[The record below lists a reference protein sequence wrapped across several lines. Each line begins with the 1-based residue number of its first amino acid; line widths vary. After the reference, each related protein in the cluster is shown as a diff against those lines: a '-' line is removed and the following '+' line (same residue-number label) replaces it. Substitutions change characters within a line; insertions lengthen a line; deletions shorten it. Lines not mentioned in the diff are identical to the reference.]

1 MVMMGRRIISRY
13 VARFTGCTL
22 GAVAVAILVALSAYA
37 VGKDQRK
44 IFDWGIPYHNVE
56 SCVLGGNFTIGDN
69 KDYEGNP
76 ILKDDELEKVKRY
89 QPVYQKIAS
98 KHGMPWQI
106 FAAIHY
112 RESSLKH
119 GSTIN
124 SEGKCEGPY
133 GISPGES
140 WLCGNEYDDE
150 KFEKVTERLATDLEE
165 KLRNKGGGDWNDPNV
180 VMEVL
185 FRYNGMAGVYIR
197 QGRELGFDE
206 AGANRGEGSPY
217 VANMLDEK
225 RDPTKNGLKWGQI
238 KRDYGPIE
246 YPANKD
252 YGAFV
257 VYLGLGGGSSSS
269 SGGAGVKKRIEERAF
284 WVGGRRTIGLQNAG
298 GKNDKDIWVTD
309 ENDGYDRFV
318 NTVTNWVSGQLK
330 EIKDQIQDSQNQNKN
345 KKGKKSKDKDKKGD
359 TIVFTPRINDMV
371 GGAKR
376 CADKLKELV
385 ADNGAWAKARK
396 VLVVSVNPVLEGKAQ
411 IKNAEIED
419 FNTKLRNGI
428 SGSKKL
434 EFIDANTKF
443 KKDIKETDF
452 EDDGIN
458 YKSELNKKI
467 YEFIRS
473 GDLDRYKNQC
483 DSSSSDNPNVEGYVF
498 PYTVGSGTTKQSDLT
513 SWYGAAYPSDGPTE
527 KGGDLCHQTWVDKGI
542 CHHGYGSSG
551 DGTDGALD
559 LTVHESYSKGPG
571 YRPKGESYL
580 AIYNGTIKSIRHRN
594 HLSNCADVMLA
605 GDDGWVYWYGHGSDW
620 AFSNLKEGQMVKA
633 GDKINEMGVGACA
646 DNTSPHEHIDRG
658 FPKGR
663 NGGKVGNRDRDFPKL
678 MNKLFKSLPQ

>member
-1 MVMMGRRIISRY
+1 MVMMGRRIISKY
-13 VARFTGCTL
+13 IARFTGCTL
-22 GAVAVAILVALSAYA
+22 GAVAVAFLVALSAYA

-44 IFDWGIPYHNVE
+44 IFDWGVPYHNIE
-56 SCVLGGNFTIGDN
+56 PCVPGGGNFSIGDN
-69 KDYEGNP
+69 KDYEGNQ

-89 QPVYQKIAS
+89 QPVYQKVAS

-124 SEGKCEGPY
+124 SEGECEGPY
-133 GISPGES
+133 GISPGEN

-197 QGRELGFDE
+197 QGRSLGFDE
-206 AGANRGEGSPY
+206 AGARRGEGSPY

-225 RDPTKNGLKWGQI
+225 RDPTKNGSNWGQI
-238 KRDYGPIE
+238 KHDFRSIE

-257 VYLGLGGGSSSS
+257 VYLGLGGGSGS
-269 SGGAGVKKRIEERAF
+269 SGGGASIEKRIEERAF
-284 WVGGRRTIGLQNAG
+284 WVGDKRAIGLQNAG

-309 ENDGYDRFV
+309 ENDGYDWFV
-318 NTVTNWVSGQLK
+318 NTAINQVSGQLK
-330 EIKDQIQDSQNQNKN
+330 ESEGQAQNSQDQSKD
-345 KKGKKSKDKDKKGD
+345 KKDKDKDKDKKGD
-359 TIVFTPRINDMV
+359 TIVFALGVNDMA

-376 CADKLKELV
+376 YTDKLKELV
-385 ADNGAWAKARK
+385 ADNGVWAKARK
-396 VLVVSVNPVLEGKAQ
+396 VLVVSVNPVLESKTQ
-411 IKNAEIED
+411 IKNADIEK
-419 FNTKLRNGI
+419 FNNELKSGL

-434 EFIDANTKF
+434 EYIDVYTKF

-467 YEFIRS
+467 YEFIRDGDPDRNKDECGEASTGLNGSIADVAKAMAAWENEDGGTCYAWGGGHVENKEHVEKLINAHFRGMENGVDCS
-473 GDLDRYKNQC
+473 GFVAAVVYKATGYLKTFTTEAMPGIKAYQKVT
-483 DSSSSDNPNVEGYVF
+483 DPQPGDIAWWKGHVEIYL
-498 PYTVGSGTTKQSDLT
+498 GTN
-513 SWYGAAYPSDGPTE
+513 SDGTYHFAGSRNPGCG
-527 KGGDLCHQTWVDKGI
+527 KNHGPSIVDRKDR
-542 CHHGYGSSG
+542 HGVKPEFFRYV
-551 DGTDGALD
+551 GTGA
-559 LTVHESYSKGPG
+559 T
-571 YRPKGESYL
+571 
-580 AIYNGTIKSIRHRN
+580 
-594 HLSNCADVMLA
+594 
-605 GDDGWVYWYGHGSDW
+605 
-620 AFSNLKEGQMVKA
+620 
-633 GDKINEMGVGACA
+633 
-646 DNTSPHEHIDRG
+646 
-658 FPKGR
+658 
-663 NGGKVGNRDRDFPKL
+663 
-678 MNKLFKSLPQ
+678 

>member
-44 IFDWGIPYHNVE
+44 IFDWGVPYHNIE
-56 SCVLGGNFTIGDN
+56 PCVPGGGNFSIGDN
-69 KDYEGNP
+69 KDYEGNQ

-124 SEGKCEGPY
+124 SEGQCEGSY
-133 GISPGES
+133 GVSPGES

-165 KLRNKGGGDWNDPNV
+165 KLGNMGGGNWNDPNV

-185 FRYNGMAGVYIR
+185 FRYNGMAGVYIQ
-197 QGRELGFDE
+197 QGRSLGFDE
-206 AGANRGEGSPY
+206 AGARRGEGSPY

-225 RDPTKNGLKWGQI
+225 RDPTKNGSNWGQV

-257 VYLGLGGGSSSS
+257 VYLGLGGGSGS
-269 SGGAGVKKRIEERAF
+269 SGGGASIEKRIEERAF
-284 WVGGRRTIGLQNAG
+284 WVGDKRAIGLQNAG

-309 ENDGYDRFV
+309 ENDGYDWFV
-318 NTVTNWVSGQLK
+318 NTAINQVGGQLK
-330 EIKDQIQDSQNQNKN
+330 ESEGQAQNSQDQNKD
-345 KKGKKSKDKDKKGD
+345 KKDKDKDKDKKGD
-359 TIVFTPRINDMV
+359 TIVFALGVNDMA

-376 CADKLKELV
+376 YTDKLKELV

-396 VLVVSVNPVLEGKAQ
+396 VLVVSVNPVLESKTQ
-411 IKNAEIED
+411 IKNADIEK
-419 FNTKLRNGI
+419 FNNELKSGL

-434 EFIDANTKF
+434 EYIDVYTKF

-467 YEFIRS
+467 YEFIRDGDPDRNKDECGEASS
-473 GDLDRYKNQC
+473 GLNGSIADVAKAMAAWENEPGGTCYSMGGGHTGKEDTEKRINAHFRGMENSIDCSGFVAAVVYKATGYYELFTT
-483 DSSSSDNPNVEGYVF
+483 SHMPNMKAYQRVTDPQPGDIAWWDGHVEVYL
-498 PYTVGSGTTKQSDLT
+498 GTN
-513 SWYGAAYPSDGPTE
+513 SDG
-527 KGGDLCHQTWVDKGI
+527 
-542 CHHGYGSSG
+542 
-551 DGTDGALD
+551 
-559 LTVHESYSKGPG
+559 SY
-571 YRPKGESYL
+571 
-580 AIYNGTIKSIRHRN
+580 H
-594 HLSNCADVMLA
+594 LA
-605 GDDGWVYWYGHGSDW
+605 GSRNSGCGKNHGPSIVDR
-620 AFSNLKEGQMVKA
+620 KDRHGVKP
-633 GDKINEMGVGACA
+633 GFFRYVGTGA
-646 DNTSPHEHIDRG
+646 T
-658 FPKGR
+658 
-663 NGGKVGNRDRDFPKL
+663 
-678 MNKLFKSLPQ
+678 

>member
-44 IFDWGIPYHNVE
+44 IFDWGVPYHNIE
-56 SCVLGGNFTIGDN
+56 PCVPGGGNFSIGDN
-69 KDYEGNP
+69 KDYEGNQ

-133 GISPGES
+133 GISPGEN

-185 FRYNGMAGVYIR
+185 FRYNGMAGVYIQ
-197 QGRELGFDE
+197 QGRSLGFDE
-206 AGANRGEGSPY
+206 AGARRGEGSPY

-225 RDPTKNGLKWGQI
+225 RDPTKNGSNWGQI
-238 KRDYGPIE
+238 KHDYRSIE

-257 VYLGLGGGSSSS
+257 VYLGLGGGSGS
-269 SGGAGVKKRIEERAF
+269 SGGGASIEKRIEERAF
-284 WVGGRRTIGLQNAG
+284 WVGDKRAIGLQNAG

-309 ENDGYDRFV
+309 ENDGYDWFV
-318 NTVTNWVSGQLK
+318 NTAINQVSGQLK
-330 EIKDQIQDSQNQNKN
+330 ESEGQAQNSQDQSKD
-345 KKGKKSKDKDKKGD
+345 KKDKDKDKDKKGD
-359 TIVFTPRINDMV
+359 TIVFALGVNDMA

-376 CADKLKELV
+376 YTDKLKELV

-396 VLVVSVNPVLEGKAQ
+396 VLVVSVNPVLESKTQ
-411 IKNAEIED
+411 IKNADIEK
-419 FNTKLRNGI
+419 FNNELRSGI

-434 EFIDANTKF
+434 EYIDVYTKF

-452 EDDGIN
+452 EDDGIG

-467 YEFIRS
+467 YGFIRDGDPDRNKDECGEASTGLNGSIADVAKAMAAWENEDGGTCYAWGGGHVDNKEHVEKLINAHFRGMENGVDCS
-473 GDLDRYKNQC
+473 GFVAAVVYKATGYLKTFTTEAMPGIKAYQKVT
-483 DSSSSDNPNVEGYVF
+483 DPQPGDIAWWKGHVEIYL
-498 PYTVGSGTTKQSDLT
+498 GTN
-513 SWYGAAYPSDGPTE
+513 SDGTYHFAGSRNPGCG
-527 KGGDLCHQTWVDKGI
+527 KNHGPSIVDRKDR
-542 CHHGYGSSG
+542 HGVKPEFYRYV
-551 DGTDGALD
+551 GTGA
-559 LTVHESYSKGPG
+559 T
-571 YRPKGESYL
+571 
-580 AIYNGTIKSIRHRN
+580 
-594 HLSNCADVMLA
+594 
-605 GDDGWVYWYGHGSDW
+605 
-620 AFSNLKEGQMVKA
+620 
-633 GDKINEMGVGACA
+633 
-646 DNTSPHEHIDRG
+646 
-658 FPKGR
+658 
-663 NGGKVGNRDRDFPKL
+663 
-678 MNKLFKSLPQ
+678 

>member
-1 MVMMGRRIISRY
+1 MVMMGRRIISKY
-13 VARFTGCTL
+13 VARFTGCAL

-44 IFDWGIPYHNVE
+44 IFDWGVPYHNIE
-56 SCVLGGNFTIGDN
+56 PCVPGGGNFSIGDN
-69 KDYEGNP
+69 KDYEGNQ

-89 QPVYQKIAS
+89 QPVYQKVAS

-124 SEGKCEGPY
+124 SEGECEGPY
-133 GISPGES
+133 GISPGEN

-197 QGRELGFDE
+197 QGRSLGFDE
-206 AGANRGEGSPY
+206 AGARRGEGSPY

-225 RDPTKNGLKWGQI
+225 RDPTKNGSNWGQI
-238 KRDYGPIE
+238 KHDFRSIE

-257 VYLGLGGGSSSS
+257 VYLGLGGGSGS
-269 SGGAGVKKRIEERAF
+269 SGGGASIEKRIEERAF
-284 WVGGRRTIGLQNAG
+284 WVGDKRAIGLQNAG

-309 ENDGYDRFV
+309 ENDGYDWFV
-318 NTVTNWVSGQLK
+318 NTAINQVSGQLK
-330 EIKDQIQDSQNQNKN
+330 ESEGQAQNSQDRNKD
-345 KKGKKSKDKDKKGD
+345 KKDKDKDKDKDKKGD
-359 TIVFTPRINDMV
+359 TIVFALGVNDMA

-376 CADKLKELV
+376 YTDKLKELV

-396 VLVVSVNPVLEGKAQ
+396 VLVVSVNPVLESKTQ
-411 IKNAEIED
+411 VKNADIEK
-419 FNTKLRNGI
+419 FNNELKSGL

-434 EFIDANTKF
+434 EYIDVYTKF

-467 YEFIRS
+467 YEFIRDGDPDRNKDECGEASTGLNGSIADVAKAMAAWESEDGGTCYAWGGGHTSKEDSEKRINAHFRGMENGVDCS
-473 GDLDRYKNQC
+473 GFVAAVVYKATGYFEQFITQNM
-483 DSSSSDNPNVEGYVF
+483 PNMKAYQRVTDPQPGDIAWWDGHVEIYL
-498 PYTVGSGTTKQSDLT
+498 GTN
-513 SWYGAAYPSDGPTE
+513 SDGTYHFAGSRNPGCG
-527 KGGDLCHQTWVDKGI
+527 KNHGPSIVDRKDR
-542 CHHGYGSSG
+542 HGVKPGFFRYV
-551 DGTDGALD
+551 GTGA
-559 LTVHESYSKGPG
+559 T
-571 YRPKGESYL
+571 
-580 AIYNGTIKSIRHRN
+580 
-594 HLSNCADVMLA
+594 
-605 GDDGWVYWYGHGSDW
+605 
-620 AFSNLKEGQMVKA
+620 
-633 GDKINEMGVGACA
+633 
-646 DNTSPHEHIDRG
+646 
-658 FPKGR
+658 
-663 NGGKVGNRDRDFPKL
+663 
-678 MNKLFKSLPQ
+678 

>member
-1 MVMMGRRIISRY
+1 MMGRRIISRY

-44 IFDWGIPYHNVE
+44 IFDWGVPYHNIE
-56 SCVLGGNFTIGDN
+56 PCVPGGGNFSIGDN
-69 KDYEGNP
+69 KDYEGNQ

-89 QPVYQKIAS
+89 QPVYQKVAS

-124 SEGKCEGPY
+124 SEGECEGPY
-133 GISPGES
+133 GISPGEN

-197 QGRELGFDE
+197 QGRSLGFDE
-206 AGANRGEGSPY
+206 AGARRGEGSPY

-225 RDPTKNGLKWGQI
+225 RDPTKNGSNWGQI
-238 KRDYGPIE
+238 KHDFRSIE

-257 VYLGLGGGSSSS
+257 VYLGLGGGSGS
-269 SGGAGVKKRIEERAF
+269 SGGGASIEKRIEERAF
-284 WVGGRRTIGLQNAG
+284 WVGDKRAIGLQNAG

-309 ENDGYDRFV
+309 ENDGYDWFV
-318 NTVTNWVSGQLK
+318 NTAINQVSGQLK
-330 EIKDQIQDSQNQNKN
+330 ESEGQVQNSQDQSKD
-345 KKGKKSKDKDKKGD
+345 KKDKDKDKDKKGD
-359 TIVFTPRINDMV
+359 TIVFALGVNDMA

-376 CADKLKELV
+376 YTDKLKELV

-396 VLVVSVNPVLEGKAQ
+396 VLVVSVNPVLESKTQ
-411 IKNAEIED
+411 IKNADIEK
-419 FNTKLRNGI
+419 FNNELKSGL

-434 EFIDANTKF
+434 EYIDVYTKF

-467 YEFIRS
+467 YEFIRDGDPDRNKDECGEASS
-473 GDLDRYKNQC
+473 GLNGSIADVAKAMAAWENEDGGTCYAWGGGHVDNKEHVEKLINAHFRGMENGVDCSGFVAAVVYKATGYLKTFTTEAMPGIKAYQKVT
-483 DSSSSDNPNVEGYVF
+483 DPQPGDIAWWKGHVEIYL
-498 PYTVGSGTTKQSDLT
+498 GTN
-513 SWYGAAYPSDGPTE
+513 SDGTYHFAGSRNPGCG
-527 KGGDLCHQTWVDKGI
+527 KNHGPSIVDRKDR
-542 CHHGYGSSG
+542 HGVKPEFYRYV
-551 DGTDGALD
+551 GTGA
-559 LTVHESYSKGPG
+559 T
-571 YRPKGESYL
+571 
-580 AIYNGTIKSIRHRN
+580 
-594 HLSNCADVMLA
+594 
-605 GDDGWVYWYGHGSDW
+605 
-620 AFSNLKEGQMVKA
+620 
-633 GDKINEMGVGACA
+633 
-646 DNTSPHEHIDRG
+646 
-658 FPKGR
+658 
-663 NGGKVGNRDRDFPKL
+663 
-678 MNKLFKSLPQ
+678 

>member
-1 MVMMGRRIISRY
+1 MVMIGRRIISRY

-44 IFDWGIPYHNVE
+44 IFDWGVPYHNIE
-56 SCVLGGNFTIGDN
+56 PCVPGGGNFSIGDN
-69 KDYEGNP
+69 KDYEGNQ

-89 QPVYQKIAS
+89 QPVYQKVAS

-124 SEGKCEGPY
+124 SEGECEGPY
-133 GISPGES
+133 GISPGEN

-197 QGRELGFDE
+197 QGRSLGFDE
-206 AGANRGEGSPY
+206 AGARRGEGSPY

-225 RDPTKNGLKWGQI
+225 RDPTKNGSNWGQI
-238 KRDYGPIE
+238 KHDFRSIE

-257 VYLGLGGGSSSS
+257 VYLGLGGGSGS
-269 SGGAGVKKRIEERAF
+269 SGGGASIEKRIEERAF
-284 WVGGRRTIGLQNAG
+284 WVGDKRAIGLQNAG
-298 GKNDKDIWVTD
+298 GKNDKDVWVTD
-309 ENDGYDRFV
+309 ENDGYDWFV
-318 NTVTNWVSGQLK
+318 NTAINQVGGQLK
-330 EIKDQIQDSQNQNKN
+330 ESEGQAQNSQDQDKD
-345 KKGKKSKDKDKKGD
+345 KKDKDKDKDKDKKGD
-359 TIVFTPRINDMV
+359 TIVFALGVNDMA

-376 CADKLKELV
+376 YTDKLKELV

-396 VLVVSVNPVLEGKAQ
+396 VLVVSVNPVLESKTQ
-411 IKNAEIED
+411 IKNADIEK
-419 FNTKLRNGI
+419 FNNELKSGL

-434 EFIDANTKF
+434 EYIDVYTKF

-467 YEFIRS
+467 YEFIRDGDPDRNKDECGEASTGLNGSIADVAKAMAAWENEDGGTCYAWGGGHVENKEHVEKLINAHFRGMENGVDCS
-473 GDLDRYKNQC
+473 GFVASVVYKATGYLKTFTTEAMPGIKAYQKVT
-483 DSSSSDNPNVEGYVF
+483 DPQPGDIAWWKGHVEIYL
-498 PYTVGSGTTKQSDLT
+498 GTN
-513 SWYGAAYPSDGPTE
+513 SDGTYHFAGSRNPGCG
-527 KGGDLCHQTWVDKGI
+527 KNHGPSIVDRKDR
-542 CHHGYGSSG
+542 HGVKPEFFRYV
-551 DGTDGALD
+551 GTGA
-559 LTVHESYSKGPG
+559 T
-571 YRPKGESYL
+571 
-580 AIYNGTIKSIRHRN
+580 
-594 HLSNCADVMLA
+594 
-605 GDDGWVYWYGHGSDW
+605 
-620 AFSNLKEGQMVKA
+620 
-633 GDKINEMGVGACA
+633 
-646 DNTSPHEHIDRG
+646 
-658 FPKGR
+658 
-663 NGGKVGNRDRDFPKL
+663 
-678 MNKLFKSLPQ
+678 

>member
-13 VARFTGCTL
+13 VARFTGCAL
-22 GAVAVAILVALSAYA
+22 GAVAVSILVALSAYA

-44 IFDWGIPYHNVE
+44 IFDWGVPYHNIE
-56 SCVLGGNFTIGDN
+56 PCVPGGGNFSIGDN
-69 KDYEGNP
+69 KDYEGNQ

-89 QPVYQKIAS
+89 QPVYQKVAS

-124 SEGKCEGPY
+124 SEGECEGPY
-133 GISPGES
+133 GISPGEN

-197 QGRELGFDE
+197 QGRSLGFDE
-206 AGANRGEGSPY
+206 AGARRGEGSPY

-225 RDPTKNGLKWGQI
+225 RDPTKNGSNWGQI
-238 KRDYGPIE
+238 KHDFRSIE

-257 VYLGLGGGSSSS
+257 VYLGLGGGSGS
-269 SGGAGVKKRIEERAF
+269 SGGGASIEKRIEERAF
-284 WVGGRRTIGLQNAG
+284 WVGDKRTIGLQNAG

-309 ENDGYDRFV
+309 ENDGYDWFV
-318 NTVTNWVSGQLK
+318 NTAINQVSGQLK
-330 EIKDQIQDSQNQNKN
+330 ESEGQAQNSQDQNKD
-345 KKGKKSKDKDKKGD
+345 KKDKDKDKDKKGD
-359 TIVFTPRINDMV
+359 TIVFALGVNDMA

-376 CADKLKELV
+376 YTDKLKELV

-396 VLVVSVNPVLEGKAQ
+396 VLVVSVNPVLESKTQ
-411 IKNAEIED
+411 IKNADIEK
-419 FNTKLRNGI
+419 FNNELKSGL

-434 EFIDANTKF
+434 EYIDVYTKF

-467 YEFIRS
+467 YEFIRDGDPDRNKDECGEASTGLNGSIADVAKAMAAWENEDGGTCYAWGGGHVENKEHVEKLINAHFRGMENGVDCS
-473 GDLDRYKNQC
+473 GFVAAVVYKATGYLKTFTTEEMPGIKAYQKVT
-483 DSSSSDNPNVEGYVF
+483 DPQPGDIAWWKGHVEIYL
-498 PYTVGSGTTKQSDLT
+498 GTN
-513 SWYGAAYPSDGPTE
+513 SDGTYHFAGSRNPGCG
-527 KGGDLCHQTWVDKGI
+527 KNHGPSIVDRKDR
-542 CHHGYGSSG
+542 HGVKPEFYRYV
-551 DGTDGALD
+551 GTGA
-559 LTVHESYSKGPG
+559 T
-571 YRPKGESYL
+571 
-580 AIYNGTIKSIRHRN
+580 
-594 HLSNCADVMLA
+594 
-605 GDDGWVYWYGHGSDW
+605 
-620 AFSNLKEGQMVKA
+620 
-633 GDKINEMGVGACA
+633 
-646 DNTSPHEHIDRG
+646 
-658 FPKGR
+658 
-663 NGGKVGNRDRDFPKL
+663 
-678 MNKLFKSLPQ
+678 

>member
-44 IFDWGIPYHNVE
+44 IFDWGVPYHNIE
-56 SCVLGGNFTIGDN
+56 PCVPGGGNFSIGDN
-69 KDYEGNP
+69 KDYEGNQ

-89 QPVYQKIAS
+89 QPVYQKVAS

-124 SEGKCEGPY
+124 SEGECEGPY
-133 GISPGES
+133 GISPGEN

-197 QGRELGFDE
+197 QGRSLGFDE
-206 AGANRGEGSPY
+206 AGARRGEGSPY

-225 RDPTKNGLKWGQI
+225 RDPTKNGSNWGQI
-238 KRDYGPIE
+238 KHDFRSIE

-257 VYLGLGGGSSSS
+257 VYLGLGGGSGS
-269 SGGAGVKKRIEERAF
+269 SGGGASIEKRIEERAF
-284 WVGGRRTIGLQNAG
+284 WVGDKRAIGLQNAG

-309 ENDGYDRFV
+309 ENDGYDWFV
-318 NTVTNWVSGQLK
+318 NTAINQVGGQLK
-330 EIKDQIQDSQNQNKN
+330 ESEGQAQNSQDQNKD
-345 KKGKKSKDKDKKGD
+345 KKDKDKDKDKDKKGD
-359 TIVFTPRINDMV
+359 TIVFALGVNDMA

-376 CADKLKELV
+376 YTDKLKELV

-396 VLVVSVNPVLEGKAQ
+396 VLVVSVNPVLESKTQ
-411 IKNAEIED
+411 IKNADIEK
-419 FNTKLRNGI
+419 FNNELKSGL

-434 EFIDANTKF
+434 EYIDVYTKF

-467 YEFIRS
+467 YEFIRDGDPDRNKDECGEASTGLNGSIADVAKAMAAWENEDGGTCYAWGGGHVDNKEHVEKLINAHFRGMENGVDCS
-473 GDLDRYKNQC
+473 GFVAAVVYKATGYLKTFTTEAMPGIKAYQKVT
-483 DSSSSDNPNVEGYVF
+483 DPQPGDIAWWKGHVEIYL
-498 PYTVGSGTTKQSDLT
+498 GTN
-513 SWYGAAYPSDGPTE
+513 SDGTYHFAGSRNPGCG
-527 KGGDLCHQTWVDKGI
+527 KNHGPSIVDRKDR
-542 CHHGYGSSG
+542 HGVKPEFYRYV
-551 DGTDGALD
+551 GTGA
-559 LTVHESYSKGPG
+559 T
-571 YRPKGESYL
+571 
-580 AIYNGTIKSIRHRN
+580 
-594 HLSNCADVMLA
+594 
-605 GDDGWVYWYGHGSDW
+605 
-620 AFSNLKEGQMVKA
+620 
-633 GDKINEMGVGACA
+633 
-646 DNTSPHEHIDRG
+646 
-658 FPKGR
+658 
-663 NGGKVGNRDRDFPKL
+663 
-678 MNKLFKSLPQ
+678 

>member
-1 MVMMGRRIISRY
+1 MVMIGRRIISRY

-44 IFDWGIPYHNVE
+44 IFDWGVPYHNIE
-56 SCVLGGNFTIGDN
+56 PCVPGGGNFSIGDN
-69 KDYEGNP
+69 KDYEGNQ

-89 QPVYQKIAS
+89 QPVYQKVAS

-124 SEGKCEGPY
+124 SEGECEGPY
-133 GISPGES
+133 GISPGEN

-197 QGRELGFDE
+197 QGRSLGFDE
-206 AGANRGEGSPY
+206 AGARRGEGSPY

-225 RDPTKNGLKWGQI
+225 RDPTKNGSNWGQI
-238 KRDYGPIE
+238 KHDFRSIE

-257 VYLGLGGGSSSS
+257 VYLGLGGGSGS
-269 SGGAGVKKRIEERAF
+269 SGGGASIEKRIEERAF
-284 WVGGRRTIGLQNAG
+284 WVGDKRAIGLQNAG
-298 GKNDKDIWVTD
+298 GKNDKDVWVTD
-309 ENDGYDRFV
+309 ENDGYDWFV
-318 NTVTNWVSGQLK
+318 NTAINQVGGQLK
-330 EIKDQIQDSQNQNKN
+330 ESEGQAQNSQDQNKDN
-345 KKGKKSKDKDKKGD
+345 KDKKGD
-359 TIVFTPRINDMV
+359 TIVFALGVNDMA

-376 CADKLKELV
+376 YTDKLKELV

-396 VLVVSVNPVLEGKAQ
+396 VLVVSVNPVLESKTQ
-411 IKNAEIED
+411 IKNADIEK
-419 FNTKLRNGI
+419 FNNELKSGL

-434 EFIDANTKF
+434 EYIDVYTKF

-467 YEFIRS
+467 YEFIRDGDPDRNKDECGEASS
-473 GDLDRYKNQC
+473 GLNGSIADVAKAMAAWENEPGGTCYSMGGGHTSKEDTEKRINAHFRGMENSIDCSGFVAAVVYKATGYYELFTT
-483 DSSSSDNPNVEGYVF
+483 SHMPNMKAYQRVTDPQPGDIAWWDGHVEVYL
-498 PYTVGSGTTKQSDLT
+498 GTN
-513 SWYGAAYPSDGPTE
+513 SDG
-527 KGGDLCHQTWVDKGI
+527 
-542 CHHGYGSSG
+542 
-551 DGTDGALD
+551 
-559 LTVHESYSKGPG
+559 SY
-571 YRPKGESYL
+571 
-580 AIYNGTIKSIRHRN
+580 H
-594 HLSNCADVMLA
+594 LA
-605 GDDGWVYWYGHGSDW
+605 GSRNSGCGKNHGPSIVDR
-620 AFSNLKEGQMVKA
+620 KDRHGVKP
-633 GDKINEMGVGACA
+633 GFFRYVGTGA
-646 DNTSPHEHIDRG
+646 T
-658 FPKGR
+658 
-663 NGGKVGNRDRDFPKL
+663 
-678 MNKLFKSLPQ
+678 

>member
-1 MVMMGRRIISRY
+1 MVMIGRRIISRY

-44 IFDWGIPYHNVE
+44 IFDWGVPYHNIE
-56 SCVLGGNFTIGDN
+56 PCVPGGGNFSIGDN
-69 KDYEGNP
+69 KDYEGNQ

-89 QPVYQKIAS
+89 QPVYQKVAS

-124 SEGKCEGPY
+124 SEGECEGPY
-133 GISPGES
+133 GISPGEN

-185 FRYNGMAGVYIR
+185 FRYNGMAGVYIQ
-197 QGRELGFDE
+197 QGRSLGFDE
-206 AGANRGEGSPY
+206 AGARRGEGSPY

-225 RDPTKNGLKWGQI
+225 RDPTKNGSNWGQI
-238 KRDYGPIE
+238 KHDYRSIE

-257 VYLGLGGGSSSS
+257 VYLGLGGGSGS
-269 SGGAGVKKRIEERAF
+269 SGGGASIEKRIEERAF
-284 WVGGRRTIGLQNAG
+284 WVGDKRAIGLQNAG

-309 ENDGYDRFV
+309 ENDGYDWFV
-318 NTVTNWVSGQLK
+318 NTAINQVSGQLK
-330 EIKDQIQDSQNQNKN
+330 ESEGQAQNSQDQSKD
-345 KKGKKSKDKDKKGD
+345 KKDKDKDKKGD
-359 TIVFTPRINDMV
+359 TIVFALGVNDMA

-376 CADKLKELV
+376 YTDKLKELV

-396 VLVVSVNPVLEGKAQ
+396 VLVVSVNPVLESKTQ
-411 IKNAEIED
+411 IKNADIEK
-419 FNTKLRNGI
+419 FNNELKSGL

-434 EFIDANTKF
+434 EYIDVYTKF

-452 EDDGIN
+452 EDDGIG

-467 YEFIRS
+467 YEFIRDGDPDRNKDECGEASTGLNGSIADVAKAMAAWENEDGGTCYAWGGGHVENKEHVEKLINAHFRGMENGVDCS
-473 GDLDRYKNQC
+473 GFVASVVYKATGYLKTFTTEAMPGIKAYQKVT
-483 DSSSSDNPNVEGYVF
+483 DPQPGDIAWWKGHVEIYL
-498 PYTVGSGTTKQSDLT
+498 GTN
-513 SWYGAAYPSDGPTE
+513 SDGTYHFAGSRNPGCG
-527 KGGDLCHQTWVDKGI
+527 KNHGPSIVDRKDR
-542 CHHGYGSSG
+542 HGVKPEFFRYV
-551 DGTDGALD
+551 GTGA
-559 LTVHESYSKGPG
+559 T
-571 YRPKGESYL
+571 
-580 AIYNGTIKSIRHRN
+580 
-594 HLSNCADVMLA
+594 
-605 GDDGWVYWYGHGSDW
+605 
-620 AFSNLKEGQMVKA
+620 
-633 GDKINEMGVGACA
+633 
-646 DNTSPHEHIDRG
+646 
-658 FPKGR
+658 
-663 NGGKVGNRDRDFPKL
+663 
-678 MNKLFKSLPQ
+678 

>member
-1 MVMMGRRIISRY
+1 MVMIGRRIISRHF
-13 VARFTGCTL
+13 ARFAGCTL

-44 IFDWGIPYHNVE
+44 IFDWGVPYHNIE
-56 SCVLGGNFTIGDN
+56 PCVPGGGNFSIGDN
-69 KDYEGNP
+69 KDYEGNQ

-133 GISPGES
+133 GISPGEN

-185 FRYNGMAGVYIR
+185 FRYNGMAGVYIQ
-197 QGRELGFDE
+197 QGRSLGFDE
-206 AGANRGEGSPY
+206 AGARRGEGSPY

-225 RDPTKNGLKWGQI
+225 RDPTKNGSNWGQI
-238 KRDYGPIE
+238 KHDYRSIE

-257 VYLGLGGGSSSS
+257 VYLGLGGGSGS
-269 SGGAGVKKRIEERAF
+269 SGGGASIEKRIEERAF
-284 WVGGRRTIGLQNAG
+284 WVGDKRAIGLQNAG

-309 ENDGYDRFV
+309 ENDGYDWFV
-318 NTVTNWVSGQLK
+318 NTAINQVSGQLK
-330 EIKDQIQDSQNQNKN
+330 ESEGQAQNSQDQSKD
-345 KKGKKSKDKDKKGD
+345 KKDKDKDKDKKGD
-359 TIVFTPRINDMV
+359 TTVFALGVNDMA

-376 CADKLKELV
+376 YTDKLKELV

-396 VLVVSVNPVLEGKAQ
+396 VLVVSVNPVLESKTQ
-411 IKNAEIED
+411 IKNADIEK
-419 FNTKLRNGI
+419 FNNELKSGL

-434 EFIDANTKF
+434 EYIDVYTKF

-452 EDDGIN
+452 EDDGIG

-467 YEFIRS
+467 YEFIRDGDPDRNKDECGEASTGLNGSIADVAKAMAAWENEDGGTCYAWGGGHVDNKEHVEKLINAHFRGMENGVDCS
-473 GDLDRYKNQC
+473 GFVAAVVYKATGYLKTFTTEAMPGIKAYQKVT
-483 DSSSSDNPNVEGYVF
+483 DPQPGDIAWWKGHVEIYL
-498 PYTVGSGTTKQSDLT
+498 GTN
-513 SWYGAAYPSDGPTE
+513 SDGTYHFAGSRNPGCG
-527 KGGDLCHQTWVDKGI
+527 KNHGPSIVDRKDR
-542 CHHGYGSSG
+542 HGVKPEFYRYV
-551 DGTDGALD
+551 GTGA
-559 LTVHESYSKGPG
+559 T
-571 YRPKGESYL
+571 
-580 AIYNGTIKSIRHRN
+580 
-594 HLSNCADVMLA
+594 
-605 GDDGWVYWYGHGSDW
+605 
-620 AFSNLKEGQMVKA
+620 
-633 GDKINEMGVGACA
+633 
-646 DNTSPHEHIDRG
+646 
-658 FPKGR
+658 
-663 NGGKVGNRDRDFPKL
+663 
-678 MNKLFKSLPQ
+678 

>member
-1 MVMMGRRIISRY
+1 MMGRRIISRY
-13 VARFTGCTL
+13 IARFTGCTL
-22 GAVAVAILVALSAYA
+22 GAVAVAVLVALSAYA

-44 IFDWGIPYHNVE
+44 IFDWGVPYHNIE
-56 SCVLGGNFTIGDN
+56 PCVPGGGNFSIGDN
-69 KDYEGNP
+69 KDYEGNQ

-124 SEGKCEGPY
+124 SEGQCEGSY
-133 GISPGES
+133 GVSPGES

-165 KLRNKGGGDWNDPNV
+165 KLGNMGGGNWNDPNV

-185 FRYNGMAGVYIR
+185 FRYNGMAGVYIQ
-197 QGRELGFDE
+197 QGRSLGFDE
-206 AGANRGEGSPY
+206 AGARRGEGSPY

-225 RDPTKNGLKWGQI
+225 RDPTKNGSNWGQV

-257 VYLGLGGGSSSS
+257 VYLGLGGGSGS
-269 SGGAGVKKRIEERAF
+269 SGGGASIEKRIEERAF
-284 WVGGRRTIGLQNAG
+284 WVGDKRAIGLQNAG

-309 ENDGYDRFV
+309 ENDGYDWFV
-318 NTVTNWVSGQLK
+318 NTAINQVSGQLK
-330 EIKDQIQDSQNQNKN
+330 ESEGQAQNSQDQSKD
-345 KKGKKSKDKDKKGD
+345 KKDKDKDKDKKGD
-359 TIVFTPRINDMV
+359 TIVFALGVNDMA

-376 CADKLKELV
+376 YTDKLKELV

-396 VLVVSVNPVLEGKAQ
+396 VLVVSVNPVLESKTQ
-411 IKNAEIED
+411 IKNADIEK
-419 FNTKLRNGI
+419 FNNELKSGL

-434 EFIDANTKF
+434 EYIDVYTKF

-467 YEFIRS
+467 YEFIRDGDPDRNKDECGEASTGLNGSIADVAKAMAAWENEDGGTCYAWGGGHVENKEHVEKLINAHFRGMENGVDCS
-473 GDLDRYKNQC
+473 GFVASVVYKATGYLKTFTTEAMPGIKAYQKVT
-483 DSSSSDNPNVEGYVF
+483 DPQPGDIAWWKGHVEIYL
-498 PYTVGSGTTKQSDLT
+498 GTN
-513 SWYGAAYPSDGPTE
+513 SDGTYHFAGSRNPGCG
-527 KGGDLCHQTWVDKGI
+527 KNHGPSIVDRKDR
-542 CHHGYGSSG
+542 HGVKPEFFRYV
-551 DGTDGALD
+551 GTGA
-559 LTVHESYSKGPG
+559 T
-571 YRPKGESYL
+571 
-580 AIYNGTIKSIRHRN
+580 
-594 HLSNCADVMLA
+594 
-605 GDDGWVYWYGHGSDW
+605 
-620 AFSNLKEGQMVKA
+620 
-633 GDKINEMGVGACA
+633 
-646 DNTSPHEHIDRG
+646 
-658 FPKGR
+658 
-663 NGGKVGNRDRDFPKL
+663 
-678 MNKLFKSLPQ
+678 

>member
-1 MVMMGRRIISRY
+1 MVMMGRRIISKY
-13 VARFTGCTL
+13 VARFIGCTL

-44 IFDWGIPYHNVE
+44 IFDWGVPYHNIE
-56 SCVLGGNFTIGDN
+56 PCVPGGGNFSIGDN
-69 KDYEGNP
+69 KDYEGNQ

-89 QPVYQKIAS
+89 QPVYQKVAS

-124 SEGKCEGPY
+124 SEGECEGPY
-133 GISPGES
+133 GISPGEN

-197 QGRELGFDE
+197 QGRSLGFDE
-206 AGANRGEGSPY
+206 AGARRGEGSPY

-225 RDPTKNGLKWGQI
+225 RDPTKNGSNWGQI
-238 KRDYGPIE
+238 KHDYRSIE

-257 VYLGLGGGSSSS
+257 VYLGLGGGSGS
-269 SGGAGVKKRIEERAF
+269 SGGGASIEKRIEERAF
-284 WVGGRRTIGLQNAG
+284 WVGDKRAIGLQNAG

-309 ENDGYDRFV
+309 ENDGYDWFV
-318 NTVTNWVSGQLK
+318 NTAINQVSGQLK
-330 EIKDQIQDSQNQNKN
+330 ESEGQAQNSQDQNKD
-345 KKGKKSKDKDKKGD
+345 KKDKDKDKNKDKKGD
-359 TIVFTPRINDMV
+359 TIVFALGVNDMV

-376 CADKLKELV
+376 YTDKLKELV

-396 VLVVSVNPVLEGKAQ
+396 VLVVSVNPVLESKTQ
-411 IKNAEIED
+411 IKNADIEK
-419 FNTKLRNGI
+419 FNNELKSGL

-434 EFIDANTKF
+434 EYIDVYTKF

-467 YEFIRS
+467 YEFIRDGDPDRNKDECGEASS
-473 GDLDRYKNQC
+473 GLNGSIADVAKAMAAWENEPGGTCYSMGGGHYDSPEPLEKMIDAHFRGMENSIDCSGFVATVVYKATGYYEQFTT
-483 DSSSSDNPNVEGYVF
+483 SHMPNMKAYQRVTDPQPGDIAWWDGHVEVYL
-498 PYTVGSGTTKQSDLT
+498 GTN
-513 SWYGAAYPSDGPTE
+513 SDG
-527 KGGDLCHQTWVDKGI
+527 
-542 CHHGYGSSG
+542 
-551 DGTDGALD
+551 
-559 LTVHESYSKGPG
+559 SY
-571 YRPKGESYL
+571 
-580 AIYNGTIKSIRHRN
+580 H
-594 HLSNCADVMLA
+594 LA
-605 GDDGWVYWYGHGSDW
+605 GSRNPGCGKNHGPS
-620 AFSNLKEGQMVKA
+620 
-633 GDKINEMGVGACA
+633 I
-646 DNTSPHEHIDRG
+646 IDRKDRHGVKPG
-658 FPKGR
+658 FFRFVGKGAT
-663 NGGKVGNRDRDFPKL
+663 
-678 MNKLFKSLPQ
+678 

>member
-22 GAVAVAILVALSAYA
+22 GAVAVAFLVALSAYA

-44 IFDWGIPYHNVE
+44 IFDWGVPYHNIE
-56 SCVLGGNFTIGDN
+56 PCVPGGGNLSIGDN
-69 KDYEGNP
+69 KDYEGNQ
-76 ILKDDELEKVKRY
+76 ILTDEELEKVKRY
-89 QPVYQKIAS
+89 QPVYQKIAL

-124 SEGKCEGPY
+124 SEGQCEGPY

-165 KLRNKGGGDWNDPNV
+165 KLRNKGGGDWSDPNV

-197 QGRELGFDE
+197 QGRSLGFDE
-206 AGANRGEGSPY
+206 AGARRGEGSPY
-217 VANMLDEK
+217 VVNMLDEK
-225 RDPTKNGLKWGQI
+225 RDPTKNGSNWGQV
-238 KRDYGPIE
+238 KRDYGGIE

-257 VYLGLGGGSSSS
+257 VYLGLGGGSGS
-269 SGGAGVKKRIEERAF
+269 SGGGASIEKRIEERAF
-284 WVGGRRTIGLQNAG
+284 WVGDKRTIGLQNAG

-309 ENDGYDRFV
+309 ENDGYDWFV
-318 NTVTNWVSGQLK
+318 NTAINQVGGQLK
-330 EIKDQIQDSQNQNKN
+330 ESEGQAQNSQDQSKD
-345 KKGKKSKDKDKKGD
+345 KKDKDKDKDKDKKGD
-359 TIVFTPRINDMV
+359 TIVFALGVNDMA

-376 CADKLKELV
+376 YTDKLKELV

-396 VLVVSVNPVLEGKAQ
+396 VLVVSVNPVLESKTQ
-411 IKNAEIED
+411 IKNADIEK
-419 FNTKLRNGI
+419 FNNELKSGL

-434 EFIDANTKF
+434 EYINVYTKF

-467 YEFIRS
+467 YEFIRDGDPDRNKDECGEASTGLNGSIADVAKAMAAWENEDGGTCYAWGGGHTSKEDTEKRINAHFRGMENGVDCS
-473 GDLDRYKNQC
+473 GFVAAVVYKATGYYELFITQNM
-483 DSSSSDNPNVEGYVF
+483 PNMKAYQRVTDPQPGDIAWWDGHVEIYL
-498 PYTVGSGTTKQSDLT
+498 GTN
-513 SWYGAAYPSDGPTE
+513 SDGTYHFAGSRNLGCGKNHGPSI
-527 KGGDLCHQTWVDKGI
+527 VDRKDR
-542 CHHGYGSSG
+542 HGVKPGFFRYV
-551 DGTDGALD
+551 GT
-559 LTVHESYSKGPG
+559 
-571 YRPKGESYL
+571 
-580 AIYNGTIKSIRHRN
+580 
-594 HLSNCADVMLA
+594 
-605 GDDGWVYWYGHGSDW
+605 
-620 AFSNLKEGQMVKA
+620 
-633 GDKINEMGVGACA
+633 GV
-646 DNTSPHEHIDRG
+646 T
-658 FPKGR
+658 
-663 NGGKVGNRDRDFPKL
+663 
-678 MNKLFKSLPQ
+678 

>member
-1 MVMMGRRIISRY
+1 MVMIGRRIISRHF
-13 VARFTGCTL
+13 ARFAGCTL

-44 IFDWGIPYHNVE
+44 IFDWGVPYHNIE
-56 SCVLGGNFTIGDN
+56 PCVPGGGNFSIGDN
-69 KDYEGNP
+69 KDYEGNQ

-133 GISPGES
+133 GISPGEN

-185 FRYNGMAGVYIR
+185 FRYNGMAGVYIQ
-197 QGRELGFDE
+197 QGRSLGFDE
-206 AGANRGEGSPY
+206 AGARRGEGSPY

-225 RDPTKNGLKWGQI
+225 RDPTKNGSNWGQI
-238 KRDYGPIE
+238 KHDYRSIE

-252 YGAFV
+252 YGAFG
-257 VYLGLGGGSSSS
+257 VYLGLGGGSGS
-269 SGGAGVKKRIEERAF
+269 SGGGASIEKRIEERAF
-284 WVGGRRTIGLQNAG
+284 WVGDKRAIGLQNAG

-309 ENDGYDRFV
+309 ENDGYDWFV
-318 NTVTNWVSGQLK
+318 NTAINQVSGQLK
-330 EIKDQIQDSQNQNKN
+330 ESEGQAQNSQDQSKD
-345 KKGKKSKDKDKKGD
+345 KKDKDKDKDKKGD
-359 TIVFTPRINDMV
+359 TIVFALGVNDMA

-376 CADKLKELV
+376 YTDKLKELV

-396 VLVVSVNPVLEGKAQ
+396 VLVVSVNPVLESKTQ
-411 IKNAEIED
+411 IKNADIEK
-419 FNTKLRNGI
+419 FNNELKSGL

-434 EFIDANTKF
+434 EYIDVYTKF

-452 EDDGIN
+452 EDDGIG

-467 YEFIRS
+467 YEFIRDGDPDRNKDECGEASTGLNGSIADVAKAMAAWENEDGGTCYAWGGGHVDNKEHVEKLINAHFRGMENGVDCS
-473 GDLDRYKNQC
+473 GFVAAVVYKATGYLKTFTTEAMPGIKAYQKVT
-483 DSSSSDNPNVEGYVF
+483 DPQPGDIAWWKGHVEIYL
-498 PYTVGSGTTKQSDLT
+498 GTN
-513 SWYGAAYPSDGPTE
+513 SDGTYHFAGSRNPGCG
-527 KGGDLCHQTWVDKGI
+527 KNHGPSIVDRKDR
-542 CHHGYGSSG
+542 HGVKPEFYRYV
-551 DGTDGALD
+551 GTGA
-559 LTVHESYSKGPG
+559 T
-571 YRPKGESYL
+571 
-580 AIYNGTIKSIRHRN
+580 
-594 HLSNCADVMLA
+594 
-605 GDDGWVYWYGHGSDW
+605 
-620 AFSNLKEGQMVKA
+620 
-633 GDKINEMGVGACA
+633 
-646 DNTSPHEHIDRG
+646 
-658 FPKGR
+658 
-663 NGGKVGNRDRDFPKL
+663 
-678 MNKLFKSLPQ
+678 

>member
-1 MVMMGRRIISRY
+1 MIGRRIISRY

-44 IFDWGIPYHNVE
+44 IFDWGVPYHNIE
-56 SCVLGGNFTIGDN
+56 PCVPGGGNFSIGDN
-69 KDYEGNP
+69 KDYEGNQ

-89 QPVYQKIAS
+89 QPVYQKVAS

-124 SEGKCEGPY
+124 SEGECEGPY
-133 GISPGES
+133 GISPGEN

-185 FRYNGMAGVYIR
+185 FRYNGMAGGYIR
-197 QGRELGFDE
+197 QGRSLGFDE
-206 AGANRGEGSPY
+206 AGARRGEGSPY

-225 RDPTKNGLKWGQI
+225 RDPTKNGSNWGQI
-238 KRDYGPIE
+238 KHDFRSIE

-257 VYLGLGGGSSSS
+257 VYLGLGGGSGS
-269 SGGAGVKKRIEERAF
+269 SGGGASIEKRIEERAF
-284 WVGGRRTIGLQNAG
+284 WVGDKRAIGLQNAG
-298 GKNDKDIWVTD
+298 GKNDKDVWVTD
-309 ENDGYDRFV
+309 ENDGYDWFV
-318 NTVTNWVSGQLK
+318 NTAINQVGGQLK
-330 EIKDQIQDSQNQNKN
+330 ESEGQAQNSQDQNKD
-345 KKGKKSKDKDKKGD
+345 KKDKDKDKDKDKKGD
-359 TIVFTPRINDMV
+359 TIVFALGVNDMA

-376 CADKLKELV
+376 YTDKLKELV

-396 VLVVSVNPVLEGKAQ
+396 VLVVSVNPVLESKTQ
-411 IKNAEIED
+411 IKNADIEK
-419 FNTKLRNGI
+419 FNNELKSGL

-434 EFIDANTKF
+434 EYIDVYTKF

-467 YEFIRS
+467 YEFIRDGDPDRNKDECGEASTGLNGSIADVAKAMAAWENEDGGTCYAWGGGHVENKEHVEKLINAHFRGMENGVDCS
-473 GDLDRYKNQC
+473 GFVASVVYKATGYLKTFTTEAMPGIKAYQKVT
-483 DSSSSDNPNVEGYVF
+483 DPQPGDIAWWKGHVEIYL
-498 PYTVGSGTTKQSDLT
+498 GTN
-513 SWYGAAYPSDGPTE
+513 SDGTYHFAGSRNPGCG
-527 KGGDLCHQTWVDKGI
+527 KNHGPSIVDRKDR
-542 CHHGYGSSG
+542 HGVKPEFFRYV
-551 DGTDGALD
+551 GTGA
-559 LTVHESYSKGPG
+559 T
-571 YRPKGESYL
+571 
-580 AIYNGTIKSIRHRN
+580 
-594 HLSNCADVMLA
+594 
-605 GDDGWVYWYGHGSDW
+605 
-620 AFSNLKEGQMVKA
+620 
-633 GDKINEMGVGACA
+633 
-646 DNTSPHEHIDRG
+646 
-658 FPKGR
+658 
-663 NGGKVGNRDRDFPKL
+663 
-678 MNKLFKSLPQ
+678 

>member
-22 GAVAVAILVALSAYA
+22 GAVAVAFLVALSAYA

-44 IFDWGIPYHNVE
+44 IFDWGVPYHNIE
-56 SCVLGGNFTIGDN
+56 PCVPGGGNLSIGDN
-69 KDYEGNP
+69 KDYEGNQ
-76 ILKDDELEKVKRY
+76 ILTDEELDKVKKY

-133 GISPGES
+133 GISPGEN

-197 QGRELGFDE
+197 QGRSLGFDE
-206 AGANRGEGSPY
+206 AGARRGEGSPY

-225 RDPTKNGLKWGQI
+225 RDPTKNGSNWGQI
-238 KRDYGPIE
+238 KHDYRSIE

-257 VYLGLGGGSSSS
+257 VYLGLGGGSGS
-269 SGGAGVKKRIEERAF
+269 SGSGASIEKRIEERAF
-284 WVGGRRTIGLQNAG
+284 WVGDKRAIGLQNAG

-309 ENDGYDRFV
+309 ENDGYDWFV
-318 NTVTNWVSGQLK
+318 NTAINQVGGQLK
-330 EIKDQIQDSQNQNKN
+330 ESEGQAQNSQDQNKD
-345 KKGKKSKDKDKKGD
+345 KKDKDKDKDKDKKGD
-359 TIVFTPRINDMV
+359 TIVFALGVNDMA

-376 CADKLKELV
+376 YTDKLKELV

-396 VLVVSVNPVLEGKAQ
+396 VLVVSVNPVLESKTQ
-411 IKNAEIED
+411 IKNADIEK
-419 FNTKLRNGI
+419 FNNELKSGL

-434 EFIDANTKF
+434 EYIDVYTKF

-467 YEFIRS
+467 YEFIRDGDPDRNKDECGEASTGLNGSIADVAKAMAAWENEDGGTCYAWGGGHVDNKEHVEKLINAHFRGMENGVDCS
-473 GDLDRYKNQC
+473 GFVAAVVYKATGYLKTFTTEAMPGIKAYQKVT
-483 DSSSSDNPNVEGYVF
+483 DPQPGDIAWWKGHVEIYL
-498 PYTVGSGTTKQSDLT
+498 GTN
-513 SWYGAAYPSDGPTE
+513 SDGTYHFAGSRNPGCG
-527 KGGDLCHQTWVDKGI
+527 KNHGPSIVDRKDR
-542 CHHGYGSSG
+542 HGVKPEFYRYV
-551 DGTDGALD
+551 GTGA
-559 LTVHESYSKGPG
+559 T
-571 YRPKGESYL
+571 
-580 AIYNGTIKSIRHRN
+580 
-594 HLSNCADVMLA
+594 
-605 GDDGWVYWYGHGSDW
+605 
-620 AFSNLKEGQMVKA
+620 
-633 GDKINEMGVGACA
+633 
-646 DNTSPHEHIDRG
+646 
-658 FPKGR
+658 
-663 NGGKVGNRDRDFPKL
+663 
-678 MNKLFKSLPQ
+678 

>member
-44 IFDWGIPYHNVE
+44 IFDWGVPYHNIE
-56 SCVLGGNFTIGDN
+56 PCVPGGGNLSIGDN
-69 KDYEGNP
+69 KDYEGNQ
-76 ILKDDELEKVKRY
+76 ILTDEELDKVKKY

-133 GISPGES
+133 GISPGEN

-197 QGRELGFDE
+197 QGRSLGFDE
-206 AGANRGEGSPY
+206 AGARRGEGSPY

-225 RDPTKNGLKWGQI
+225 RDPTKNGSNWGQI
-238 KRDYGPIE
+238 KHDYRSIE

-257 VYLGLGGGSSSS
+257 VYLGLGGGSGS
-269 SGGAGVKKRIEERAF
+269 SGSGASIEKRIEERAF
-284 WVGGRRTIGLQNAG
+284 WVGDKRAIGLQNAG

-309 ENDGYDRFV
+309 ENDGYDWFV
-318 NTVTNWVSGQLK
+318 NTAINQVGGQLK
-330 EIKDQIQDSQNQNKN
+330 ESEGQAQNSQDQNKD
-345 KKGKKSKDKDKKGD
+345 KKDKDKDKDKDKKGD
-359 TIVFTPRINDMV
+359 TIVFALGVNDMA

-376 CADKLKELV
+376 YTDKLKELV

-396 VLVVSVNPVLEGKAQ
+396 VLVVSVNPVLESKTQ
-411 IKNAEIED
+411 IKNADIEK
-419 FNTKLRNGI
+419 FNNELKSGL

-434 EFIDANTKF
+434 EYIDVYTKF

-452 EDDGIN
+452 EDDGVN

-467 YEFIRS
+467 YEFIRDGDPDRNKDECGEASTGLNGSIADVAKAMAAWENEDGGTCYAWGGGHVENKEHVEKLINAHFRGMENGVDCS
-473 GDLDRYKNQC
+473 GFVAAVVYKATGYLKTFTTEAMPGIKAYQKVT
-483 DSSSSDNPNVEGYVF
+483 DPQPGDIAWWKGHVEIYL
-498 PYTVGSGTTKQSDLT
+498 GTN
-513 SWYGAAYPSDGPTE
+513 SDGTYHFAGSRNPGCG
-527 KGGDLCHQTWVDKGI
+527 KNHGPSIVDRKDR
-542 CHHGYGSSG
+542 HGVKPEFYRYV
-551 DGTDGALD
+551 GTGA
-559 LTVHESYSKGPG
+559 T
-571 YRPKGESYL
+571 
-580 AIYNGTIKSIRHRN
+580 
-594 HLSNCADVMLA
+594 
-605 GDDGWVYWYGHGSDW
+605 
-620 AFSNLKEGQMVKA
+620 
-633 GDKINEMGVGACA
+633 
-646 DNTSPHEHIDRG
+646 
-658 FPKGR
+658 
-663 NGGKVGNRDRDFPKL
+663 
-678 MNKLFKSLPQ
+678 

>member
-1 MVMMGRRIISRY
+1 MVMIGRRIISRHF
-13 VARFTGCTL
+13 ARFAGCTL

-44 IFDWGIPYHNVE
+44 IFDWGVPYHNIE
-56 SCVLGGNFTIGDN
+56 PCVPGGGNFSIGDN
-69 KDYEGNP
+69 KDYEGNQ

-133 GISPGES
+133 GISPGEN

-185 FRYNGMAGVYIR
+185 FRYNGMAGVYIQ
-197 QGRELGFDE
+197 QGRSLGFDE
-206 AGANRGEGSPY
+206 AGARRGEGSPY

-225 RDPTKNGLKWGQI
+225 RDPTKNGSNWGQI
-238 KRDYGPIE
+238 KHDYRSIE

-257 VYLGLGGGSSSS
+257 VYLGLGGGSGS
-269 SGGAGVKKRIEERAF
+269 SGGGASIEKRIEERAF
-284 WVGGRRTIGLQNAG
+284 WVGDKRAIGLQNAG

-309 ENDGYDRFV
+309 ENDGYDWFV
-318 NTVTNWVSGQLK
+318 NTAINQVSGQLK
-330 EIKDQIQDSQNQNKN
+330 ESEGQAQNSQDQSKD
-345 KKGKKSKDKDKKGD
+345 KKDKDKDKDKKGD
-359 TIVFTPRINDMV
+359 TIVFALGVNDMA

-376 CADKLKELV
+376 YTDKLKELV
-385 ADNGAWAKARK
+385 ADHGAWAKARK
-396 VLVVSVNPVLEGKAQ
+396 VLVVSVNPVLESKTQ
-411 IKNAEIED
+411 IKNADIEK
-419 FNTKLRNGI
+419 FNNELKSGL

-434 EFIDANTKF
+434 EYIDVYTKF

-452 EDDGIN
+452 EDDGIG

-467 YEFIRS
+467 YEFIRDGDPDRNKDECGEASTGLNGSIADVAKAMAAWENEDGGTCYAWGGGHVDNKEHVEKLINAHFRGMENGVDCS
-473 GDLDRYKNQC
+473 GFVAAVVYKATGYLKTFTTEAMPGIKAYQKVT
-483 DSSSSDNPNVEGYVF
+483 DPQPGDIAWWKGHVEIYL
-498 PYTVGSGTTKQSDLT
+498 GTN
-513 SWYGAAYPSDGPTE
+513 SDGTYHFAGSRNPGCG
-527 KGGDLCHQTWVDKGI
+527 KNHGPSIVDRKDR
-542 CHHGYGSSG
+542 HGVKPEFYRYV
-551 DGTDGALD
+551 GTGA
-559 LTVHESYSKGPG
+559 T
-571 YRPKGESYL
+571 
-580 AIYNGTIKSIRHRN
+580 
-594 HLSNCADVMLA
+594 
-605 GDDGWVYWYGHGSDW
+605 
-620 AFSNLKEGQMVKA
+620 
-633 GDKINEMGVGACA
+633 
-646 DNTSPHEHIDRG
+646 
-658 FPKGR
+658 
-663 NGGKVGNRDRDFPKL
+663 
-678 MNKLFKSLPQ
+678 

>member
-1 MVMMGRRIISRY
+1 MIGRRIISRY

-44 IFDWGIPYHNVE
+44 IFDWGVPYHNIE
-56 SCVLGGNFTIGDN
+56 PCVPGGGNFSIGDN
-69 KDYEGNP
+69 KDYEGNQ

-89 QPVYQKIAS
+89 QPVYQKVAS

-124 SEGKCEGPY
+124 SEGECEGPY
-133 GISPGES
+133 GISPGEN

-197 QGRELGFDE
+197 QGRSLGFDE
-206 AGANRGEGSPY
+206 AGARRGEGSPY

-225 RDPTKNGLKWGQI
+225 RDPTKNGSNWGQI
-238 KRDYGPIE
+238 KHDFRSIE

-257 VYLGLGGGSSSS
+257 VYLGLGGGSGS
-269 SGGAGVKKRIEERAF
+269 SGGGASIEKRIEERAF
-284 WVGGRRTIGLQNAG
+284 WVGDKRAIGLQNAG
-298 GKNDKDIWVTD
+298 GKNDKDVWVTD
-309 ENDGYDRFV
+309 ENDGYDWFV
-318 NTVTNWVSGQLK
+318 NTAINQVGGQLK
-330 EIKDQIQDSQNQNKN
+330 ESEGQAQNSQDQNKD
-345 KKGKKSKDKDKKGD
+345 KKDKDKDKDKDKKGD
-359 TIVFTPRINDMV
+359 TIVFALGVNDMA

-376 CADKLKELV
+376 YTDKLKELV

-396 VLVVSVNPVLEGKAQ
+396 VLVVSVNPVLESKTQ
-411 IKNAEIED
+411 IKNADIEK
-419 FNTKLRNGI
+419 FNNELKSGL

-434 EFIDANTKF
+434 EYIDVYTKF

-467 YEFIRS
+467 YEFIRDGDPDRNKDECGEASTGLNGSIADVAKAMAAWENEDGGTCYAWGGGHVENKEHVEKLINAHFRGMENGVDCS
-473 GDLDRYKNQC
+473 GFVASVVYKATGYLKTFTTEAMPGIKAYQKVT
-483 DSSSSDNPNVEGYVF
+483 DPQPGDIAWWKGHVEIYL
-498 PYTVGSGTTKQSDLT
+498 GTN
-513 SWYGAAYPSDGPTE
+513 SDGTYHFAGSRNPGCG
-527 KGGDLCHQTWVDKGI
+527 KNHGPSIVDRKDR
-542 CHHGYGSSG
+542 HGVKPEFFRYV
-551 DGTDGALD
+551 GTGA
-559 LTVHESYSKGPG
+559 T
-571 YRPKGESYL
+571 
-580 AIYNGTIKSIRHRN
+580 
-594 HLSNCADVMLA
+594 
-605 GDDGWVYWYGHGSDW
+605 
-620 AFSNLKEGQMVKA
+620 
-633 GDKINEMGVGACA
+633 
-646 DNTSPHEHIDRG
+646 
-658 FPKGR
+658 
-663 NGGKVGNRDRDFPKL
+663 
-678 MNKLFKSLPQ
+678 

>member
-13 VARFTGCTL
+13 IARFTGCTL
-22 GAVAVAILVALSAYA
+22 GAVAVAFLVALSAYA

-44 IFDWGIPYHNVE
+44 IFDWGVPYHNIE
-56 SCVLGGNFTIGDN
+56 PCVPGGGNFSIGDN
-69 KDYEGNP
+69 KDYEGNQ

-89 QPVYQKIAS
+89 QPVYQKVAS

-124 SEGKCEGPY
+124 SEGECEGPY
-133 GISPGES
+133 GISPGEN

-197 QGRELGFDE
+197 QGRSLGFDE
-206 AGANRGEGSPY
+206 AGARRGEGSPY

-225 RDPTKNGLKWGQI
+225 RDPTKNGSNWGQI
-238 KRDYGPIE
+238 KHDFRSIE

-257 VYLGLGGGSSSS
+257 VYLGLGGGSGS
-269 SGGAGVKKRIEERAF
+269 SGGGASIEKRIEERAF
-284 WVGGRRTIGLQNAG
+284 WVGDKRAIGLQNAG

-309 ENDGYDRFV
+309 ENDGYDWFV
-318 NTVTNWVSGQLK
+318 NTAINQVGGQLK
-330 EIKDQIQDSQNQNKN
+330 ESEGQAQNSQDQSKD
-345 KKGKKSKDKDKKGD
+345 KKDKDKDKDKDKKGD
-359 TIVFTPRINDMV
+359 TIVFALGVNDMA

-376 CADKLKELV
+376 YTDKLKELV

-396 VLVVSVNPVLEGKAQ
+396 VLVVSVNPVLESKTQ
-411 IKNAEIED
+411 IKNADIEK
-419 FNTKLRNGI
+419 FNNELKSGL

-434 EFIDANTKF
+434 EYIDVYTKF

-467 YEFIRS
+467 YEFIRDGDPDRNKDECGEASS
-473 GDLDRYKNQC
+473 GLNGSIADVAKAMAAWENEPGGTCYSMGGGHTSKEDTEKRINAHFRGMENSIDCSGFVAAVVYKATGYYELFTT
-483 DSSSSDNPNVEGYVF
+483 SHMPNMKAYQRVTDPQPGDIAWWDGHVEVYL
-498 PYTVGSGTTKQSDLT
+498 GTN
-513 SWYGAAYPSDGPTE
+513 SDG
-527 KGGDLCHQTWVDKGI
+527 
-542 CHHGYGSSG
+542 
-551 DGTDGALD
+551 
-559 LTVHESYSKGPG
+559 SY
-571 YRPKGESYL
+571 
-580 AIYNGTIKSIRHRN
+580 H
-594 HLSNCADVMLA
+594 LA
-605 GDDGWVYWYGHGSDW
+605 GSRNSGCGKNHGPSIVDR
-620 AFSNLKEGQMVKA
+620 KDRHGVKP
-633 GDKINEMGVGACA
+633 GFFRYVGTGA
-646 DNTSPHEHIDRG
+646 T
-658 FPKGR
+658 
-663 NGGKVGNRDRDFPKL
+663 
-678 MNKLFKSLPQ
+678 

>member
-1 MVMMGRRIISRY
+1 MVMIGRRIISRY

-44 IFDWGIPYHNVE
+44 IFDWGVPYHNIE
-56 SCVLGGNFTIGDN
+56 PCVPGGGNLSIGDN
-69 KDYEGNP
+69 KDYEGNQ
-76 ILKDDELEKVKRY
+76 ILTDEELDKVKKY

-133 GISPGES
+133 GISPGEN

-197 QGRELGFDE
+197 QGRSLGFDE
-206 AGANRGEGSPY
+206 AGARRGEGSPY

-225 RDPTKNGLKWGQI
+225 RDPTKNGSNWGQI
-238 KRDYGPIE
+238 KHDYRSIE

-257 VYLGLGGGSSSS
+257 VYLGLGGGSGS
-269 SGGAGVKKRIEERAF
+269 SGGGASIEKRIEERAF
-284 WVGGRRTIGLQNAG
+284 WVGDKRAIGLQNAG

-309 ENDGYDRFV
+309 ENDGYDWFV
-318 NTVTNWVSGQLK
+318 NTAINQVGGQLK
-330 EIKDQIQDSQNQNKN
+330 ESEGQAQNSQDQNKD
-345 KKGKKSKDKDKKGD
+345 KKDKDKDKDKDKKGD
-359 TIVFTPRINDMV
+359 TIVFALGVNDMA

-376 CADKLKELV
+376 YTDKLKELV

-396 VLVVSVNPVLEGKAQ
+396 VLVVSVNPVLESKTQ
-411 IKNAEIED
+411 IKNADIEK
-419 FNTKLRNGI
+419 FNNELKSGL

-434 EFIDANTKF
+434 EYIDVYTKF

-467 YEFIRS
+467 YEFIRDGDPDRNKDECGEASS
-473 GDLDRYKNQC
+473 GLNGSIADVAKAMAAWENEPGGTCYSMGGGHTSKEDTEKRINAHFRGMENSIDCSGFVAAVVYKATGYYELFTT
-483 DSSSSDNPNVEGYVF
+483 SHMPNMKAYQRVTDPQPGDIAWWDGHVEVYL
-498 PYTVGSGTTKQSDLT
+498 GTN
-513 SWYGAAYPSDGPTE
+513 SDG
-527 KGGDLCHQTWVDKGI
+527 
-542 CHHGYGSSG
+542 
-551 DGTDGALD
+551 
-559 LTVHESYSKGPG
+559 SY
-571 YRPKGESYL
+571 
-580 AIYNGTIKSIRHRN
+580 H
-594 HLSNCADVMLA
+594 LA
-605 GDDGWVYWYGHGSDW
+605 GSRNSGCGKNHGPSIVDR
-620 AFSNLKEGQMVKA
+620 KDRHGVKP
-633 GDKINEMGVGACA
+633 GFFRYVGTGA
-646 DNTSPHEHIDRG
+646 T
-658 FPKGR
+658 
-663 NGGKVGNRDRDFPKL
+663 
-678 MNKLFKSLPQ
+678 

>member
-1 MVMMGRRIISRY
+1 M
-13 VARFTGCTL
+13 L

-44 IFDWGIPYHNVE
+44 IFDWGVPYHNIE
-56 SCVLGGNFTIGDN
+56 PCVPGGGNFSIGDN
-69 KDYEGNP
+69 KDYEGNQ

-89 QPVYQKIAS
+89 QPVYQKVAS

-124 SEGKCEGPY
+124 SEGECEGPY
-133 GISPGES
+133 GISPGEN

-197 QGRELGFDE
+197 QGRSLGFDE
-206 AGANRGEGSPY
+206 AGARRGEGSPY

-225 RDPTKNGLKWGQI
+225 RDPTKNGSNWGQI
-238 KRDYGPIE
+238 KHDFRSIE

-257 VYLGLGGGSSSS
+257 VYLGLGGGSGS
-269 SGGAGVKKRIEERAF
+269 SGGGASIEKRIEERAF
-284 WVGGRRTIGLQNAG
+284 WVGDKRAIGLQNAG

-309 ENDGYDRFV
+309 ENDGYDWFV
-318 NTVTNWVSGQLK
+318 NTAINQVSGQLK
-330 EIKDQIQDSQNQNKN
+330 ESEGQAQNSQDQSKD
-345 KKGKKSKDKDKKGD
+345 KKDKDKDKDKKGD
-359 TIVFTPRINDMV
+359 TIVFALGVNDMA

-376 CADKLKELV
+376 YTDKLKELV

-396 VLVVSVNPVLEGKAQ
+396 VLVVSVNPVLESKTQ
-411 IKNAEIED
+411 IKNADIEK
-419 FNTKLRNGI
+419 FNNELKSGL

-434 EFIDANTKF
+434 EYIDVYTKF

-467 YEFIRS
+467 YEFIRDGDPDRNKDECGEASTGLNGSIADVAKAMAAWENEDGGTCYAWGGGHVDNKEHVEKLINAHFRGMENGVDCS
-473 GDLDRYKNQC
+473 GFVAAVVYKATGYLKTFTTEAMPGIKAYQKVT
-483 DSSSSDNPNVEGYVF
+483 DPQPGDIAWWKGHVEIYL
-498 PYTVGSGTTKQSDLT
+498 GTN
-513 SWYGAAYPSDGPTE
+513 SDGTYHFAGSRNPGCG
-527 KGGDLCHQTWVDKGI
+527 KNHGPSIVDRKDR
-542 CHHGYGSSG
+542 HGVKPEFYRYV
-551 DGTDGALD
+551 GTGA
-559 LTVHESYSKGPG
+559 T
-571 YRPKGESYL
+571 
-580 AIYNGTIKSIRHRN
+580 
-594 HLSNCADVMLA
+594 
-605 GDDGWVYWYGHGSDW
+605 
-620 AFSNLKEGQMVKA
+620 
-633 GDKINEMGVGACA
+633 
-646 DNTSPHEHIDRG
+646 
-658 FPKGR
+658 
-663 NGGKVGNRDRDFPKL
+663 
-678 MNKLFKSLPQ
+678 

>member
-44 IFDWGIPYHNVE
+44 IFDWGVPYHNIE
-56 SCVLGGNFTIGDN
+56 PCVPGGGNFSIGDN
-69 KDYEGNP
+69 KDYEGNQ

-89 QPVYQKIAS
+89 QPVYQKVAS

-124 SEGKCEGPY
+124 SEGECEGPY
-133 GISPGES
+133 GISPGEN

-197 QGRELGFDE
+197 QGRSLGFDE
-206 AGANRGEGSPY
+206 AGARRGEGSPY

-225 RDPTKNGLKWGQI
+225 RDPTKNGSNWGQI
-238 KRDYGPIE
+238 KHDFRSIE

-257 VYLGLGGGSSSS
+257 VYLGLGGGSGS
-269 SGGAGVKKRIEERAF
+269 SGGGASIEKRIEERAF
-284 WVGGRRTIGLQNAG
+284 WVGDKRAIGLQNAG

-309 ENDGYDRFV
+309 ENDGYDWFV
-318 NTVTNWVSGQLK
+318 NTAINQVSGQLK
-330 EIKDQIQDSQNQNKN
+330 ESEGQAQNSQDQSKD
-345 KKGKKSKDKDKKGD
+345 KKDKDKDKDKKGD
-359 TIVFTPRINDMV
+359 TIVFTLGVNDMA

-376 CADKLKELV
+376 YTDKLKELV

-396 VLVVSVNPVLEGKAQ
+396 VLVVSVNPVLESKTQ
-411 IKNAEIED
+411 IKNADIEK
-419 FNTKLRNGI
+419 FNNELKSGL

-434 EFIDANTKF
+434 EYIDVYTKF

-467 YEFIRS
+467 YEFIRDGDPDRNKDECGEASTGLNGSIADVAKAMAAWENEDGGTCYAWGGGHVDNKEHVEKLINAHFRGMENGVDCS
-473 GDLDRYKNQC
+473 GFVAAVVYKATGYLKTFTTEAMPGIKAYQKVT
-483 DSSSSDNPNVEGYVF
+483 DPQPGDIAWWKGHVEIYL
-498 PYTVGSGTTKQSDLT
+498 GTN
-513 SWYGAAYPSDGPTE
+513 SDGTYHFAGSRNPGCG
-527 KGGDLCHQTWVDKGI
+527 KNHGPSIVDRKDR
-542 CHHGYGSSG
+542 HGVKPEFYRYV
-551 DGTDGALD
+551 GTGA
-559 LTVHESYSKGPG
+559 T
-571 YRPKGESYL
+571 
-580 AIYNGTIKSIRHRN
+580 
-594 HLSNCADVMLA
+594 
-605 GDDGWVYWYGHGSDW
+605 
-620 AFSNLKEGQMVKA
+620 
-633 GDKINEMGVGACA
+633 
-646 DNTSPHEHIDRG
+646 
-658 FPKGR
+658 
-663 NGGKVGNRDRDFPKL
+663 
-678 MNKLFKSLPQ
+678 

>member
-13 VARFTGCTL
+13 IARFTGCTL
-22 GAVAVAILVALSAYA
+22 GAVAVAFLVALSAYA

-44 IFDWGIPYHNVE
+44 IFDWGVPYHNIE
-56 SCVLGGNFTIGDN
+56 PCVPGGGNFSIGDN
-69 KDYEGNP
+69 KDYEGNQ

-89 QPVYQKIAS
+89 QPVYQKVAS

-124 SEGKCEGPY
+124 SEGECEGPY
-133 GISPGES
+133 GISPGEN

-197 QGRELGFDE
+197 QGRSLGFDE
-206 AGANRGEGSPY
+206 AGARRGEGSPY

-225 RDPTKNGLKWGQI
+225 RDPTKNGSNWGQI
-238 KRDYGPIE
+238 KHDFRSIE

-257 VYLGLGGGSSSS
+257 VYLGLGGGSGS
-269 SGGAGVKKRIEERAF
+269 SGGGASIEKRIEERAF
-284 WVGGRRTIGLQNAG
+284 WVGDKRAIGLQNAG

-309 ENDGYDRFV
+309 ENDGYDWFV
-318 NTVTNWVSGQLK
+318 NTAINQVSGRLK
-330 EIKDQIQDSQNQNKN
+330 ESEGQTQNSQDQNKD
-345 KKGKKSKDKDKKGD
+345 KKDKDKDKDKKGD
-359 TIVFTPRINDMV
+359 TVVFALGVNDMA

-376 CADKLKELV
+376 YTDKLKELV

-396 VLVVSVNPVLEGKAQ
+396 VLVVSVNPVLESKTQ
-411 IKNAEIED
+411 IKNADIEK
-419 FNTKLRNGI
+419 FNNELKSGL

-434 EFIDANTKF
+434 EYIDVYTKF

-467 YEFIRS
+467 YEFIRDGDPDRNKDECGEASS
-473 GDLDRYKNQC
+473 GLNGSIADVAKAMAAWENEDGGTCYAWGGGHVDNKEHVEKLINAHFRGMENGVDCSGFVAAVVYKATGYLKTFTTEAMPGIKAYQKVT
-483 DSSSSDNPNVEGYVF
+483 DPQPGDIAWWKGHVEIYL
-498 PYTVGSGTTKQSDLT
+498 GTN
-513 SWYGAAYPSDGPTE
+513 SDGTYHFAGSRNPGCG
-527 KGGDLCHQTWVDKGI
+527 KNHGPSIVDRKDR
-542 CHHGYGSSG
+542 HGVKPEFYRYV
-551 DGTDGALD
+551 GTGA
-559 LTVHESYSKGPG
+559 T
-571 YRPKGESYL
+571 
-580 AIYNGTIKSIRHRN
+580 
-594 HLSNCADVMLA
+594 
-605 GDDGWVYWYGHGSDW
+605 
-620 AFSNLKEGQMVKA
+620 
-633 GDKINEMGVGACA
+633 
-646 DNTSPHEHIDRG
+646 
-658 FPKGR
+658 
-663 NGGKVGNRDRDFPKL
+663 
-678 MNKLFKSLPQ
+678 

>member
-1 MVMMGRRIISRY
+1 MVMIGRRIISRHF
-13 VARFTGCTL
+13 ARFAGCTL

-44 IFDWGIPYHNVE
+44 IFDWGVPYHNIE
-56 SCVLGGNFTIGDN
+56 PCVPGGGNFSIGDN
-69 KDYEGNP
+69 KDYEGNQ

-133 GISPGES
+133 GISPGEN

-185 FRYNGMAGVYIR
+185 FRYNGMAGVYIQ
-197 QGRELGFDE
+197 QGRSLGFDE
-206 AGANRGEGSPY
+206 AGARRGEGSPY

-225 RDPTKNGLKWGQI
+225 RDPTKNGSNWGQI
-238 KRDYGPIE
+238 KHDYRSIE

-257 VYLGLGGGSSSS
+257 VYLGLGGGSGS
-269 SGGAGVKKRIEERAF
+269 SGGGASIEKRIEERAF
-284 WVGGRRTIGLQNAG
+284 WVGDKRAIGLQNAG

-309 ENDGYDRFV
+309 ENDGYDWFV
-318 NTVTNWVSGQLK
+318 NTAINQVSGQLK
-330 EIKDQIQDSQNQNKN
+330 ESEGQAQSSQDQNKD
-345 KKGKKSKDKDKKGD
+345 KKDKDKDKDKKGD
-359 TIVFTPRINDMV
+359 TIVFALGVNDMA

-376 CADKLKELV
+376 YTDKLKELV

-396 VLVVSVNPVLEGKAQ
+396 VLVVSVNPVLESKTQ
-411 IKNAEIED
+411 IKNADIEK
-419 FNTKLRNGI
+419 FNNELKSGL

-434 EFIDANTKF
+434 EYIDVYTKF

-467 YEFIRS
+467 YEFIRDGDPDRNKDECGEASS
-473 GDLDRYKNQC
+473 GLNGSIADVAKAMAAWENEPGGTCYSMGGGHTSKEDTEKRINAHFRGMENSIDCSGFVAAVVYKATGYYELFTT
-483 DSSSSDNPNVEGYVF
+483 SHMPNMKAYQRVTDPQPGDIAWWDGHVEVYL
-498 PYTVGSGTTKQSDLT
+498 GTN
-513 SWYGAAYPSDGPTE
+513 SDG
-527 KGGDLCHQTWVDKGI
+527 
-542 CHHGYGSSG
+542 
-551 DGTDGALD
+551 
-559 LTVHESYSKGPG
+559 SY
-571 YRPKGESYL
+571 
-580 AIYNGTIKSIRHRN
+580 H
-594 HLSNCADVMLA
+594 LA
-605 GDDGWVYWYGHGSDW
+605 GSRNSGCGKNHGPSIVDR
-620 AFSNLKEGQMVKA
+620 KDRHGVKP
-633 GDKINEMGVGACA
+633 GFFRYVGTGA
-646 DNTSPHEHIDRG
+646 T
-658 FPKGR
+658 
-663 NGGKVGNRDRDFPKL
+663 
-678 MNKLFKSLPQ
+678 

>member
-1 MVMMGRRIISRY
+1 MVMIGRRIISRHF
-13 VARFTGCTL
+13 ARFAGCTL

-44 IFDWGIPYHNVE
+44 IFDWGVPYHNIE
-56 SCVLGGNFTIGDN
+56 PCVPGGGNFSIGDN
-69 KDYEGNP
+69 KDYEGNQ

-133 GISPGES
+133 GISPGEN

-185 FRYNGMAGVYIR
+185 FRYNGMAGVYIQ
-197 QGRELGFDE
+197 QGRSLGFDE
-206 AGANRGEGSPY
+206 AGARRGEGSPY

-225 RDPTKNGLKWGQI
+225 RDPTKNGSNWGQI
-238 KRDYGPIE
+238 KHDYRSIE

-257 VYLGLGGGSSSS
+257 VYLGLGGGSGS
-269 SGGAGVKKRIEERAF
+269 SGGGASIEKRIEERAF
-284 WVGGRRTIGLQNAG
+284 WVGDKRAIGLQNAG

-309 ENDGYDRFV
+309 ENDGYDWFV
-318 NTVTNWVSGQLK
+318 NTAINQVSGQLK
-330 EIKDQIQDSQNQNKN
+330 ESEGQAQNSQDQSKD
-345 KKGKKSKDKDKKGD
+345 KKDKDKDKDKKGD
-359 TIVFTPRINDMV
+359 TIVFALGVNDMA

-376 CADKLKELV
+376 YTDKLKELV

-396 VLVVSVNPVLEGKAQ
+396 VLVVSVNPVLESKTQ
-411 IKNAEIED
+411 IKNADIEK
-419 FNTKLRNGI
+419 FNNELKSGL

-434 EFIDANTKF
+434 EYIDVYTKF

-467 YEFIRS
+467 YEFIRDGDPDRNKDECGEASTGLNGSIADVAKAMAAWENEDGGTCYAWGGGHVENKEHVEKLINAHFRGMENGVDCS
-473 GDLDRYKNQC
+473 GFVASVVYKATGYLKTFTTEAMPGIKAYQKVT
-483 DSSSSDNPNVEGYVF
+483 DPQPGDIAWWKGHVEIYL
-498 PYTVGSGTTKQSDLT
+498 GTN
-513 SWYGAAYPSDGPTE
+513 SDGTYHFAGSRNPGCG
-527 KGGDLCHQTWVDKGI
+527 KNHGPSIVDRKDR
-542 CHHGYGSSG
+542 HGVKPEFFRYV
-551 DGTDGALD
+551 GTGA
-559 LTVHESYSKGPG
+559 T
-571 YRPKGESYL
+571 
-580 AIYNGTIKSIRHRN
+580 
-594 HLSNCADVMLA
+594 
-605 GDDGWVYWYGHGSDW
+605 
-620 AFSNLKEGQMVKA
+620 
-633 GDKINEMGVGACA
+633 
-646 DNTSPHEHIDRG
+646 
-658 FPKGR
+658 
-663 NGGKVGNRDRDFPKL
+663 
-678 MNKLFKSLPQ
+678 

>member
-1 MVMMGRRIISRY
+1 MVMIGRRIISRY

-44 IFDWGIPYHNVE
+44 IFDWGVPYHNIE
-56 SCVLGGNFTIGDN
+56 PCVPGGGNFSIGDN
-69 KDYEGNP
+69 KDYEGNQ

-89 QPVYQKIAS
+89 QPVYQKVAS

-124 SEGKCEGPY
+124 SEGECEGPY
-133 GISPGES
+133 GISPGEN

-197 QGRELGFDE
+197 QGRSLGFDE
-206 AGANRGEGSPY
+206 AGARRGEGSPY

-225 RDPTKNGLKWGQI
+225 RDPTKNGSNWGQI
-238 KRDYGPIE
+238 KHDFRSIE

-257 VYLGLGGGSSSS
+257 VYLGLGGGSGS
-269 SGGAGVKKRIEERAF
+269 SGGGASIEKRIEERAF
-284 WVGGRRTIGLQNAG
+284 WVGDKRAIGLQNAG
-298 GKNDKDIWVTD
+298 GKNDKDVWVTD
-309 ENDGYDRFV
+309 ENDGYDWFV
-318 NTVTNWVSGQLK
+318 NTAINQVSGQLK
-330 EIKDQIQDSQNQNKN
+330 ESEGQAQNSQDQNKD
-345 KKGKKSKDKDKKGD
+345 KKDKDKDKDKDKKGD
-359 TIVFTPRINDMV
+359 TIVFALGVNDMA

-376 CADKLKELV
+376 YTDKLKELV

-396 VLVVSVNPVLEGKAQ
+396 VLVVSVNPVLESKTQ
-411 IKNAEIED
+411 IKNADIEK
-419 FNTKLRNGI
+419 FNNELKSGL

-434 EFIDANTKF
+434 EYIDVYTKF

-467 YEFIRS
+467 YEFIRDGDPDRNKDECGEASTGLNGSIADVAKAMAAWENEDGGTCYAWGGGHVENKEHVEKLINAHFRGMENGVDCS
-473 GDLDRYKNQC
+473 GFVASVVYKATGYLKTFTTEAMPGIKAYQKVT
-483 DSSSSDNPNVEGYVF
+483 DPQPGDIAWWKGHVEIYL
-498 PYTVGSGTTKQSDLT
+498 GTN
-513 SWYGAAYPSDGPTE
+513 SDGTYHFAGSRNPGCG
-527 KGGDLCHQTWVDKGI
+527 KNHGPSIVDRKDR
-542 CHHGYGSSG
+542 HGVKPEFFRYV
-551 DGTDGALD
+551 GTGA
-559 LTVHESYSKGPG
+559 T
-571 YRPKGESYL
+571 
-580 AIYNGTIKSIRHRN
+580 
-594 HLSNCADVMLA
+594 
-605 GDDGWVYWYGHGSDW
+605 
-620 AFSNLKEGQMVKA
+620 
-633 GDKINEMGVGACA
+633 
-646 DNTSPHEHIDRG
+646 
-658 FPKGR
+658 
-663 NGGKVGNRDRDFPKL
+663 
-678 MNKLFKSLPQ
+678 

>member
-44 IFDWGIPYHNVE
+44 IFDWGVPYHNIE
-56 SCVLGGNFTIGDN
+56 PCVPGGGNLSIGDN
-69 KDYEGNP
+69 KDYEGNQ
-76 ILKDDELEKVKRY
+76 ILTDEELDKVKKY

-133 GISPGES
+133 GISPGEN

-197 QGRELGFDE
+197 QGRSLGFDE
-206 AGANRGEGSPY
+206 AGARRGEGSPY

-225 RDPTKNGLKWGQI
+225 RDPTKNGSNWGQI
-238 KRDYGPIE
+238 KHDYRSIE

-257 VYLGLGGGSSSS
+257 VYLGLGGGSGS
-269 SGGAGVKKRIEERAF
+269 SGSGASIEKRIEERAF
-284 WVGGRRTIGLQNAG
+284 WVGDKRAIGLQNAG

-309 ENDGYDRFV
+309 ENDGYDWFV
-318 NTVTNWVSGQLK
+318 NAAINQVGGQLK
-330 EIKDQIQDSQNQNKN
+330 ESEGQAQNSQDQNKD
-345 KKGKKSKDKDKKGD
+345 KKDKDKDKDKDKKGD
-359 TIVFTPRINDMV
+359 TIVFALGVNDMA

-376 CADKLKELV
+376 YTDKLKELV

-396 VLVVSVNPVLEGKAQ
+396 VLVVSVNPVLESKTQ
-411 IKNAEIED
+411 IKNADIEK
-419 FNTKLRNGI
+419 FNNELKSGL

-434 EFIDANTKF
+434 EYIDVYTKF

-452 EDDGIN
+452 EDDGVN

-467 YEFIRS
+467 YEFIRDGDPDRNKDECGEASTGLNGSIADVAKAMAAWENEDGGTCYAWGGGHVENKEHVEKLINAHFRGMENGVDCS
-473 GDLDRYKNQC
+473 GFVAAVVYKATGYLKTFTTEAMPGIKAYQKVT
-483 DSSSSDNPNVEGYVF
+483 DPQPGDIAWWKGHVEIYL
-498 PYTVGSGTTKQSDLT
+498 GTN
-513 SWYGAAYPSDGPTE
+513 SDGTYHFAGSRNPGCG
-527 KGGDLCHQTWVDKGI
+527 KNHGPSIVDRKDR
-542 CHHGYGSSG
+542 HGVKPEFYRYV
-551 DGTDGALD
+551 GTGA
-559 LTVHESYSKGPG
+559 T
-571 YRPKGESYL
+571 
-580 AIYNGTIKSIRHRN
+580 
-594 HLSNCADVMLA
+594 
-605 GDDGWVYWYGHGSDW
+605 
-620 AFSNLKEGQMVKA
+620 
-633 GDKINEMGVGACA
+633 
-646 DNTSPHEHIDRG
+646 
-658 FPKGR
+658 
-663 NGGKVGNRDRDFPKL
+663 
-678 MNKLFKSLPQ
+678 

>member
-1 MVMMGRRIISRY
+1 MVMMGRRIISKY
-13 VARFTGCTL
+13 VARFTGCAL

-44 IFDWGIPYHNVE
+44 IFDWGVPYHNIE
-56 SCVLGGNFTIGDN
+56 PCVPGGGNFSIGDN
-69 KDYEGNP
+69 KDYEGNQ

-124 SEGKCEGPY
+124 SEGQCEGSY
-133 GISPGES
+133 GVSPGES

-165 KLRNKGGGDWNDPNV
+165 KLGNMGGGNWNDPNV

-185 FRYNGMAGVYIR
+185 FRYNGMAGVYIQ
-197 QGRELGFDE
+197 QGRSLGFDE
-206 AGANRGEGSPY
+206 AGARRGEGSPY

-225 RDPTKNGLKWGQI
+225 RDPTKNGSNWGQV

-257 VYLGLGGGSSSS
+257 VYLGLGGGSGS
-269 SGGAGVKKRIEERAF
+269 SGGGASIEKRIEERAF
-284 WVGGRRTIGLQNAG
+284 WVGDKRAIGLQNAG

-309 ENDGYDRFV
+309 ENDGYDWFV
-318 NTVTNWVSGQLK
+318 NTAINQVGGQLK
-330 EIKDQIQDSQNQNKN
+330 ESEGQAQNSQDQNKD
-345 KKGKKSKDKDKKGD
+345 KKDKDKDKDKDKKGD
-359 TIVFTPRINDMV
+359 TIVFALGVNDMA

-376 CADKLKELV
+376 YTDKLKELV

-396 VLVVSVNPVLEGKAQ
+396 VLVVSVNPVLESKTQ
-411 IKNAEIED
+411 IKNADIEK
-419 FNTKLRNGI
+419 FNNELKSGL

-434 EFIDANTKF
+434 EYIDVYTKF

-467 YEFIRS
+467 YEFIRDGDPDRNKDECGEASTGLNGSIADVAKAMAAWENEDGGTCYAWGGGHVDNKEHVEKLINAHFRGMENGVDCS
-473 GDLDRYKNQC
+473 GFVAAVVYKATGYLKTFTTEAMPGIKAYQKVT
-483 DSSSSDNPNVEGYVF
+483 DPQPGDIAWWKGHVEIYL
-498 PYTVGSGTTKQSDLT
+498 GTN
-513 SWYGAAYPSDGPTE
+513 SDGTYHFAGSRNPGCG
-527 KGGDLCHQTWVDKGI
+527 KNHGPSIVDRKDR
-542 CHHGYGSSG
+542 HGVKPEFYRYV
-551 DGTDGALD
+551 GTGA
-559 LTVHESYSKGPG
+559 T
-571 YRPKGESYL
+571 
-580 AIYNGTIKSIRHRN
+580 
-594 HLSNCADVMLA
+594 
-605 GDDGWVYWYGHGSDW
+605 
-620 AFSNLKEGQMVKA
+620 
-633 GDKINEMGVGACA
+633 
-646 DNTSPHEHIDRG
+646 
-658 FPKGR
+658 
-663 NGGKVGNRDRDFPKL
+663 
-678 MNKLFKSLPQ
+678 

>member
-1 MVMMGRRIISRY
+1 MVMMGRRIISKY

-44 IFDWGIPYHNVE
+44 IFDWGVPYHNIE
-56 SCVLGGNFTIGDN
+56 PCVPGGGNFSIGDN
-69 KDYEGNP
+69 KDYEGNQ

-89 QPVYQKIAS
+89 QPVYQKVAS

-124 SEGKCEGPY
+124 SEGECEGPY
-133 GISPGES
+133 GISPGEN

-197 QGRELGFDE
+197 QGRSLGFDE
-206 AGANRGEGSPY
+206 AGARRGEGSPY

-225 RDPTKNGLKWGQI
+225 RDPTKNGSNWGQI
-238 KRDYGPIE
+238 KHDFRSIE

-257 VYLGLGGGSSSS
+257 VYLGLGGGSGS
-269 SGGAGVKKRIEERAF
+269 SGGGASIEKRIEERAF
-284 WVGGRRTIGLQNAG
+284 WVGDKRAIGLQNAG

-309 ENDGYDRFV
+309 ENDGYDWFV
-318 NTVTNWVSGQLK
+318 NTAINQVSGQLK
-330 EIKDQIQDSQNQNKN
+330 ESEGQAQNSQDQNKD
-345 KKGKKSKDKDKKGD
+345 KKDKDKDKDKKGD
-359 TIVFTPRINDMV
+359 TIVFALGVNDMA

-376 CADKLKELV
+376 YTDKLKELV

-396 VLVVSVNPVLEGKAQ
+396 VLVVSVNPVLESKTQ
-411 IKNAEIED
+411 IKNADIEK
-419 FNTKLRNGI
+419 FNNELKSGL

-434 EFIDANTKF
+434 EYIDVYAKF

-467 YEFIRS
+467 YEFIRDGDPDRNKDECGEASTGLNGSIADVAKAMAAWENEDGGTCYAWGGGHVDNKEHVEKLINAHFRGMENGVDCS
-473 GDLDRYKNQC
+473 GFVAAVVYKATGYLKTFTTEAMPGIKAYQKVT
-483 DSSSSDNPNVEGYVF
+483 DPQPGDIAWWKGHVEIYL
-498 PYTVGSGTTKQSDLT
+498 GTN
-513 SWYGAAYPSDGPTE
+513 SDGTYHFAGSRNPGCG
-527 KGGDLCHQTWVDKGI
+527 KNHGPSIVDRKDR
-542 CHHGYGSSG
+542 HGVKPGFFRYV
-551 DGTDGALD
+551 GTGA
-559 LTVHESYSKGPG
+559 T
-571 YRPKGESYL
+571 
-580 AIYNGTIKSIRHRN
+580 
-594 HLSNCADVMLA
+594 
-605 GDDGWVYWYGHGSDW
+605 
-620 AFSNLKEGQMVKA
+620 
-633 GDKINEMGVGACA
+633 
-646 DNTSPHEHIDRG
+646 
-658 FPKGR
+658 
-663 NGGKVGNRDRDFPKL
+663 
-678 MNKLFKSLPQ
+678 

>member
-1 MVMMGRRIISRY
+1 MMGRRIISRY

-44 IFDWGIPYHNVE
+44 IFDWGVPYHNIE
-56 SCVLGGNFTIGDN
+56 PCVPGGGNFSIGDN
-69 KDYEGNP
+69 KDYEGNQ

-89 QPVYQKIAS
+89 QPVYQKVAS

-124 SEGKCEGPY
+124 SEGECEGPY
-133 GISPGES
+133 GISPGEN

-197 QGRELGFDE
+197 QGRSLGFDE
-206 AGANRGEGSPY
+206 AGARRGEGSPY

-225 RDPTKNGLKWGQI
+225 RDPTKNGSNWGQI
-238 KRDYGPIE
+238 KHDFRSIE

-257 VYLGLGGGSSSS
+257 VYLGLGGGSGS
-269 SGGAGVKKRIEERAF
+269 SGGGASIEKRIEERAF
-284 WVGGRRTIGLQNAG
+284 WVGDKRAIGLQNAG
-298 GKNDKDIWVTD
+298 GKNDKDVWVTD
-309 ENDGYDRFV
+309 ENDGYDWFV
-318 NTVTNWVSGQLK
+318 NTAINQVGGQLK
-330 EIKDQIQDSQNQNKN
+330 ESEGQAQNSQDQNKD
-345 KKGKKSKDKDKKGD
+345 KKDKDKDKDKDKKGD
-359 TIVFTPRINDMV
+359 TIVFALGVNDMA

-376 CADKLKELV
+376 YTDKLKELV

-396 VLVVSVNPVLEGKAQ
+396 VLVVSVNPVLESKTQ
-411 IKNAEIED
+411 IKNADIEK
-419 FNTKLRNGI
+419 FNNELKSGL

-434 EFIDANTKF
+434 EYIDVYTKF

-467 YEFIRS
+467 YEFIRDGDPDRNKDECGEASTGLNGSIADVAKAMAAWENEDGGTCYAWGGGHVENKEHVEKLINAHFRGMENGVDCS
-473 GDLDRYKNQC
+473 GFVASVVYKATGYLKTFTTEAMPGIKAYQKVT
-483 DSSSSDNPNVEGYVF
+483 DPQPGDIAWWKGHVEIYL
-498 PYTVGSGTTKQSDLT
+498 GTN
-513 SWYGAAYPSDGPTE
+513 SDGTYHFAGSRNPGCG
-527 KGGDLCHQTWVDKGI
+527 KNHGPSIVDRKDR
-542 CHHGYGSSG
+542 HGVKPEFFRYV
-551 DGTDGALD
+551 GTGA
-559 LTVHESYSKGPG
+559 T
-571 YRPKGESYL
+571 
-580 AIYNGTIKSIRHRN
+580 
-594 HLSNCADVMLA
+594 
-605 GDDGWVYWYGHGSDW
+605 
-620 AFSNLKEGQMVKA
+620 
-633 GDKINEMGVGACA
+633 
-646 DNTSPHEHIDRG
+646 
-658 FPKGR
+658 
-663 NGGKVGNRDRDFPKL
+663 
-678 MNKLFKSLPQ
+678 

>member
-13 VARFTGCTL
+13 IARFTGCTL
-22 GAVAVAILVALSAYA
+22 GAVAVAFLVALSAYA

-44 IFDWGIPYHNVE
+44 IFDWGVPYHNIE
-56 SCVLGGNFTIGDN
+56 PCVPGGGNFSIGDN
-69 KDYEGNP
+69 KDYEGNQ

-89 QPVYQKIAS
+89 QPVYQKVAS

-124 SEGKCEGPY
+124 SEGECEGPY
-133 GISPGES
+133 GISPGEN

-197 QGRELGFDE
+197 QGRSLGFDE
-206 AGANRGEGSPY
+206 AGARRGEGSPY

-225 RDPTKNGLKWGQI
+225 RDPTKNGSNWGQI
-238 KRDYGPIE
+238 KHDFRSIE

-257 VYLGLGGGSSSS
+257 VYLGLGGGSGS
-269 SGGAGVKKRIEERAF
+269 SGGGASIEKRIEERAF
-284 WVGGRRTIGLQNAG
+284 WVGDKRAIGLQNAG

-309 ENDGYDRFV
+309 ENDGYDWFV
-318 NTVTNWVSGQLK
+318 NTAINQVSGQLK
-330 EIKDQIQDSQNQNKN
+330 ESEGQAQNSQDQNKD
-345 KKGKKSKDKDKKGD
+345 KKDKDKGKDKDKDKKGD
-359 TIVFTPRINDMV
+359 TIVFALGVNDMA

-376 CADKLKELV
+376 YTDKLKELV

-396 VLVVSVNPVLEGKAQ
+396 VLVVSVNPVLESKTQ
-411 IKNAEIED
+411 IKNADIEK
-419 FNTKLRNGI
+419 FNNELKSGL

-434 EFIDANTKF
+434 EYIDVYTKF

-467 YEFIRS
+467 YEFIRDGDPDRNKDECGEASS
-473 GDLDRYKNQC
+473 GLNGSIADVAKAMAAWENEPGGTCYSMGGGHTSKEDTEKRINAHFRGMENSIDCSGFVAAVVYKATGYYELFTTQNM
-483 DSSSSDNPNVEGYVF
+483 PNLKAYQRVTDPQPGDIAWWDGHVEVYL
-498 PYTVGSGTTKQSDLT
+498 GTN
-513 SWYGAAYPSDGPTE
+513 SDG
-527 KGGDLCHQTWVDKGI
+527 
-542 CHHGYGSSG
+542 
-551 DGTDGALD
+551 
-559 LTVHESYSKGPG
+559 SY
-571 YRPKGESYL
+571 
-580 AIYNGTIKSIRHRN
+580 H
-594 HLSNCADVMLA
+594 LA
-605 GDDGWVYWYGHGSDW
+605 GSRNSGCGKNHGPSIVDR
-620 AFSNLKEGQMVKA
+620 KDRHGVKP
-633 GDKINEMGVGACA
+633 GFFRYVGTGA
-646 DNTSPHEHIDRG
+646 T
-658 FPKGR
+658 
-663 NGGKVGNRDRDFPKL
+663 
-678 MNKLFKSLPQ
+678 

>member
-1 MVMMGRRIISRY
+1 M
-13 VARFTGCTL
+13 
-22 GAVAVAILVALSAYA
+22 ALSAYA

-44 IFDWGIPYHNVE
+44 IFDWGVPYHNIE
-56 SCVLGGNFTIGDN
+56 PCVPGGGNFSIGDN
-69 KDYEGNP
+69 KDYEGNQ

-89 QPVYQKIAS
+89 QPVYQKVAS

-124 SEGKCEGPY
+124 SEGECEGPY
-133 GISPGES
+133 GISPGEN

-197 QGRELGFDE
+197 QGRSLGFDE
-206 AGANRGEGSPY
+206 AGARRGEGSPY

-225 RDPTKNGLKWGQI
+225 RDPTKNGSNWGQI
-238 KRDYGPIE
+238 KHDFRSIE

-257 VYLGLGGGSSSS
+257 VYLGLGGGSGS
-269 SGGAGVKKRIEERAF
+269 SGGGASIEKRIEERAF
-284 WVGGRRTIGLQNAG
+284 WVGDKRAIGLQNAG

-309 ENDGYDRFV
+309 ENDGYDWFV
-318 NTVTNWVSGQLK
+318 NTAINQVSGQLK
-330 EIKDQIQDSQNQNKN
+330 ESEGQAQSSQDQNKD
-345 KKGKKSKDKDKKGD
+345 KKDKDKDKDKKGD
-359 TIVFTPRINDMV
+359 TIVFALGVNDMA

-376 CADKLKELV
+376 YTDKLKELV

-396 VLVVSVNPVLEGKAQ
+396 VLVVSVNPVLESKTQ
-411 IKNAEIED
+411 IKNADIEK
-419 FNTKLRNGI
+419 FNNELKSGL

-434 EFIDANTKF
+434 EYIDVYTKF

-467 YEFIRS
+467 YEFIRDGDPDRNKDECGEASS
-473 GDLDRYKNQC
+473 GLNGSIADVAKAMAAWENEDGGTCYAWGGGHVDNKEHVEKLINAHFRGMENGVDCSGFVAAVVYKATGYLKTFTTEAMPGIKAYQKVT
-483 DSSSSDNPNVEGYVF
+483 DPQPGDIAWWKGHVEIYL
-498 PYTVGSGTTKQSDLT
+498 GTN
-513 SWYGAAYPSDGPTE
+513 SDGTYHFAGSRNPGCG
-527 KGGDLCHQTWVDKGI
+527 KNHGPSIVDRKDR
-542 CHHGYGSSG
+542 HGVKPEFYRYV
-551 DGTDGALD
+551 GTGA
-559 LTVHESYSKGPG
+559 T
-571 YRPKGESYL
+571 
-580 AIYNGTIKSIRHRN
+580 
-594 HLSNCADVMLA
+594 
-605 GDDGWVYWYGHGSDW
+605 
-620 AFSNLKEGQMVKA
+620 
-633 GDKINEMGVGACA
+633 
-646 DNTSPHEHIDRG
+646 
-658 FPKGR
+658 
-663 NGGKVGNRDRDFPKL
+663 
-678 MNKLFKSLPQ
+678 